1 MADHQL
7 GEEWRHALAGLEP
20 LELPSDR
27 RPSEDGP
34 GPADRVAFD
43 VPARTADALAAL
55 ARDRGVEL
63 PAVLLTVFHTLLAR
77 HAGRDDV
84 PVAVPADGA
93 RDAGA
98 ASVVRGASGDP
109 AFTDALAWV
118 ARGMADAARRGPA
131 PLGALADAAGGAA
144 PTVAWFA
151 WRTADGE
158 AAVFPPDAH
167 LTLELVAD
175 GGGLS
180 GALGYRTD
188 LFERATAER
197 MAGHLTTLAR
207 AAADGPGE
215 RLSTLEMLT
224 AEELRRILTEWNGPR
239 SAFPDTATVHRLV
252 ADRAALQPDAVALE
266 YGGQRLTYRELE
278 ERAEGLARYL
288 AERGVGPGALVAVCL
303 DHGPDLVC
311 ALLGVLK
318 SGAAYVPL
326 DPAYPAERLRYMVE
340 DSAAPVVVTQ
350 SAHAGLFTPGTALLL
365 ADREWPAGPGAAPV
379 AAAGPDDVAYVIY
392 TSGSTGRPK
401 GVRVGHR
408 GIVNYLHWCDRNYPP
423 APGARIGSL
432 LCSSAAFDLTVT
444 ALFLPLVQGLC
455 LVVPRPEPGRGVF
468 DAAVDIVATG
478 VPISFMKATPSHLE
492 LLTARLEQDGVR
504 HGIATVVAG
513 GEDLT
518 PALAHRVLALGAGD
532 TAIVNEYGPT
542 EATVGNVV
550 SRTESVDPAADHV
563 PMGRAIDNTEVYVV
577 GTHGEVQPV
586 GVPGELLIG
595 GVNVALGYLGRPEL
609 TESRFVPHPF
619 SADPGAR
626 VYRTGDLVKWL
637 PDGRLVYLGRMDD
650 QVKLRGHRVELGEI
664 ENALLSRPDVAA
676 ATVVVREDVPGD
688 RRLVAYLVPAG
699 GTGVPVAAVRT
710 ALARELPAHMV
721 PARYVVLER
730 LPLTPNGKVDRRA
743 LPAPEGHRPDLSA
756 AFTAPRTPTE
766 RAVAGIWAELLGVD
780 AVGADDDF
788 LELGGHSLL
797 AARVASRLRRDLGVD
812 VPHRMLFDA
821 PTPALLAAAVD
832 GLEPGTCAGIPRADR
847 SADALPLS
855 FAQQRLWFLD
865 QLAPGRAEYTIPVGL
880 RVEGGFAPEAFGAAL
895 TALTARHEILRTRFV
910 ADATGRPFQVVD
922 PVREVTVDVHDARRL
937 GAGAAREMLRE
948 AAGRPFDLATG
959 PLLRAV
965 AVRVADERWLLLLAV
980 HHIVSDGWSEGILAR
995 ELGELY
1001 GAAVDGRPD
1010 TLAPLG
1016 LQYADFASWQRE
1028 TLDGR
1033 ALAGQ
1038 SAYWRE
1044 RLAGARPLEL
1054 PTDHRRPA
1062 ERSGRGGTVSFSVP
1076 ADLAGAVRRLA
1087 AGQGASLFMSLLAVF
1102 QLLMA
1107 KYSGQED
1114 VAVGSPIAGRNRA
1127 ETEELIGF
1135 FVNTLVMRTDL
1146 SGDPAFTELLARV
1159 KDTALGAYDHQDLPF
1174 ERLVEEL
1181 APDRDLSRTPLFQA
1195 MFVLQNTP
1203 DGRAWRLPGAAVE
1216 PFAVRAEE
1224 AKFDL
1229 TLFLTERPDG
1239 SLDGDLVYALDLFAP
1254 DTAERLAGHF
1264 TTLLRAAVAGPER
1277 RLSELEVLTGAER
1290 RRVLTEWSGTAAAAD
1305 TGRGAE
1311 AVVQG
1316 ADGVQDVVEGVA
1328 ATESGAGA
1336 ETGTTVH
1343 RLVEECAALRPD
1355 TTAVLSADGELTY
1368 RELNAR
1374 ANRLA
1379 RHLRS
1384 RGAGPGA
1391 AVAVCLERGPEQITA
1406 LLAVLKSGA
1415 AYVPLD
1421 PEHPADRLAYMVA
1434 DARAALVVTDSAR
1447 AARLP
1452 GQPGRF
1458 LTDRDWP
1465 SLADLPAHDPEPAAA
1480 PGDLAYVIYTSGS
1493 TGRPKGVEIEHRSLA
1508 GLVRWTADTFGAAPG
1523 RRVALLAGV
1532 GFDAAAW
1539 ELWPALATGATV
1551 CVPDETVRLTPALLQ
1566 RWLTERRVTGTFV
1579 STPMLEALAALDWS
1593 EPTSLEYVLTGGDA
1607 LRLPAG
1613 LRLPF
1618 RVVNNY
1624 GPTES
1629 TVVTTSAEVVP
1640 GTAVPPIGRPVR
1652 GTFVYVVDRYGRPV
1666 PTGVPGELLV
1676 GGAGLARG
1684 YRGQPGQTAERFVTA
1699 DVDGTPRRVYR
1710 TGDRVRWLA
1719 DGQLEFLGRLDDQ
1732 VKLRGHRIEPGEIEA
1747 VLLAGPDVAA
1757 ATVVVREDTPGDRR
1771 LVAYVVPAAGGTLR
1785 GEVLRGRLRRELPDF
1800 MVPSAFVVLERLP
1813 LTPNGKVDRRALPA
1827 PEPRATTAGGPAP
1840 RTPVERAIAAAWS
1853 EVLGTE
1859 VTGVDAN
1866 FFELGGHSLLATQ
1879 VTSRLRDALGVEVP
1893 VRDLFAA
1900 PTVAGLAAAVAELAA
1915 DGTPGA
1921 ERIAPADRT
1930 DGPLPLS
1937 FAQQRLWFLDQLEPG
1952 RAEYAVPFA
1961 LRVSGALDTG
1971 ALDAALTRML
1981 ARHEI
1986 LRTRFVADDNG
1997 EPAQLVD
2004 PPTPV
2009 HTTVDDLRHIADA
2022 EERREQAEQLART
2035 ETARPFDLAAG
2046 PLLRA
2051 HLVRLTDE
2059 EAHLLLT
2066 VHHIA
2071 CDGWSEPI
2079 MARELREGYRAA
2091 TTGVSPEDAELP
2103 VQYADFAVWQRQRL
2117 TGDVLEEQLAYW
2129 RERLAGVEPLELPTD
2144 HRRPAGRPGG
2154 GGTVTFQVGG
2164 AVAAGLRKT
2173 ARSGG
2178 ASLYMVLLAVFQ
2190 VLLAKYGRQDDVT
2203 VGSPVAGRNRAE
2215 TEELIGFFVNTLVL
2229 RTDLSGDPRFE
2240 ELLARVKD
2248 TALGA
2253 YDHQDLPFERL
2264 VEELAP
2270 DRDPSRN
2277 PLFQTMFV
2285 LQNTPD
2291 EHGWSLPG
2299 LDVEP
2304 FTVTLPDAKF
2314 DLTLMMSEDADGG
2327 LRGALEYRTDL
2338 FERDTVARL
2347 AGHLGTLLETVAR
2360 EPGARLSELCLL
2372 TAEERR
2378 RIVAEWNDTAAA
2390 FPDTATLHG
2399 LFEERAAR
2407 QPDTVAVEGPEGT
2420 LTYGELNARANRIA
2434 HHLRTRYGV
2443 RPDMPVAV
2451 CLERGPDLVTA
2462 ELAVLKAGAPYV
2474 PLDPDYPPERL
2485 AYMVRDTATPVVL
2498 TGSAHTGRLPS
2509 DVPLLL
2515 LDEDTETLAGEPDTD
2530 PRPVAAPHHLAY
2542 LIYTSGSTGRP
2553 KGVQVEHRSVVSLV
2567 HWTARTYGLEP
2578 GQRIALLA
2586 GIGFDAAAWE
2596 LWLGLTR
2603 GATCCVTTETV
2614 RLTPHLLR
2622 DWLCEQHVHAT
2633 FLSTPMLEALVALPW
2648 APDSTLDY
2656 VLTGGDRLRMPPQ
2669 ARLPFRV
2676 VNNYGP
2682 TETTVIVTST
2692 VVEPGDAVPPIGRP
2706 IPNSLAFVVDQ
2717 HGRPVPVGVPGELL
2731 VGGVPVA
2738 RGYRGRPELTE
2749 ERFTAYEAEGI
2760 STRVY
2765 RTGDLVRWRADGQL
2779 EFLRRI
2785 DNQVKIR
2792 GNRIELG
2799 EIEATLLT
2807 GPGIGEVSVVVRE
2820 DTPGDKR
2827 LVAYLVAAAGADIP
2841 STAELHAHLGRFLPD
2856 YMIPAAFVT
2865 LERLPLTANGKVDRA
2880 ALPVPDHQ
2888 RPDLGTEYT
2897 APRNA
2902 VERTVTAVWQELLG
2916 IERVGV
2922 HDNFFQLG
2930 GHSLLATQVASRLRK
2945 ALRVDVPVRAVFDSP
2960 TPAQLAQGIADL
2972 MMAAITAHFAPA
2984 G

>member
-7 GEEWRHALAGLEP
+7 GEWRHESAGPEP

-27 RPSEDGP
+27 RPSDDGP
-34 GPADRVAFD
+34 GPADRVLFD
-43 VPARTADALAAL
+43 VPARTTDALAAS
-55 ARDRGVEL
+55 AGAGGAEL
-63 PAVLLTVFHTLLAR
+63 PAVVLTVFHTLLGR
-77 HAGRDDV
+77 YAGRGDV
-84 PVAVPADGA
+84 PVAVPADGPDTA
-93 RDAGA
+93 I
-98 ASVVRGASGDP
+98 VVRGPDGDP
-109 AFTDALAWV
+109 VFTEAVAQV
-118 ARGMADAARRGPA
+118 ARRMADAAGREAA
-131 PLGALADAAGGAA
+131 PLAPPADA
-144 PTVAWFA
+144 VAWFA
-151 WRTADGE
+151 WRTAARE
-158 AAVFPPDAH
+158 AAVFPPEAH
-167 LTLELVAD
+167 ITLEVVAD
-175 GGGLS
+175 GGGLR
-180 GALGYRTD
+180 GILGYRTD

-197 MAGHLTTLAR
+197 MAGHLATLAR
-207 AAADGPGE
+207 SAAGTPGQP
-215 RLSTLEMLT
+215 LSALEMLT
-224 AEELRRILTEWNGPR
+224 EPERHRILTEWNGPR

-252 ADRAALQPDAVALE
+252 EERAARRPDAVALE
-266 YGGQRLTYRELE
+266 HGESRLTYRELD

-350 SAHAGLFTPGTALLL
+350 SAHAGLFAPGTALLL
-365 ADREWPAGPGAAPV
+365 ADREWPSGPGAAPAV
-379 AAAGPDDVAYVIY
+379 PAGPDDVAYVIY

-408 GIVNYLHWCDRNYPP
+408 GVVNYLHWCDRNYPP

-455 LVVPRPEPGRGVF
+455 LVVPQPEPGRTVF
-468 DAAVDIVATG
+468 DAAVDIVASG
-478 VPISFMKATPSHLE
+478 VPISFLKATPSHLE
-492 LLTARLEQDGVR
+492 LLTARLEQDGAR

-518 PALAHRVLALGAGD
+518 PALAHRVLTAGSGD

-550 SRTESVDPAADHV
+550 SRTVSVEPTADHV

-577 GTHGEVQPV
+577 GAHGQVQPV

-609 TESRFVPHPF
+609 TERRFVPHPF

-664 ENALLSRPDVAA
+664 ENALLSRPGVAA

-688 RRLVAYLVPAG
+688 KRLVAYVVPAG
-699 GTGVPVAAVRT
+699 GADAGVAELRA

-721 PARYVVLER
+721 PVRYVVLER

-743 LPAPEGHRPDLSA
+743 LPAPESNRPDVSA

-766 RAVAGIWAELLGVD
+766 RAVAGIWAEVLGVD

-797 AARVASRLRRDLGVD
+797 AAQVTSRLRRDLGVD
-812 VPHRMLFDA
+812 VPHRALFDA

-832 GLEPGTCAGIPRADR
+832 TLAPGTTSAAIPRADR
-847 SADALPLS
+847 SGPLPLS
-855 FAQQRLWFLD
+855 FAQQRLWFLH
-865 QLAPGRAEYTIPVGL
+865 QLAPDRAEYTIPVGL
-880 RVEGGFAPEAFGAAL
+880 RVEGDFAPDAFGTAL
-895 TALTARHEILRTRFV
+895 TALTARHEILRTRFL
-910 ADATGRPFQVVD
+910 ADTTGRPFQVVD
-922 PVREVTVDVHDARRL
+922 AVREVPVDVHDARHL
-937 GAGAAREMLRE
+937 GAGAAREILHE
-948 AAGRPFDLATG
+948 AAERPFDLAAG

-965 AVRVADERWLLLLAV
+965 AVRVADAEWLLLLAV

-1001 GAAVDGRPD
+1001 GAAVDGRPAG
-1010 TLAPLG
+1010 LIPLG

-1028 TLDGR
+1028 TLDGP
-1033 ALAGQ
+1033 ALAEQ

-1044 RLAGARPLEL
+1044 RLDGVRPLEL
-1054 PTDHRRPA
+1054 PSDHRRPA

-1076 ADLAGAVRRLA
+1076 ADVAGAARRLA
-1087 AGQGASLFMSLLAVF
+1087 AGRGTTLFMSLLAVF

-1107 KYSGQED
+1107 KYSGQD
-1114 VAVGSPIAGRNRA
+1114 DIAVGTPVAGRNRA
-1127 ETEELIGF
+1127 ESEDLIGF

-1181 APDRDLSRTPLFQA
+1181 APDRDLSRNPLFQT

-1203 DGRAWRLPGAAVE
+1203 DGHAWRLPGTVVE
-1216 PFAVRAEE
+1216 PVAVRAEE

-1239 SLDGDLVYALDLFAP
+1239 SLDGDLVFALDLFAP

-1264 TTLLRAAVAGPER
+1264 TTLLRAAVTGPQR
-1277 RLSELEVLTGAER
+1277 PLSELEVLAGAER
-1290 RRVLTEWSGTAAAAD
+1290 RRVLADWSGARATADTAA
-1305 TGRGAE
+1305 E
-1311 AVVQG
+1311 A
-1316 ADGVQDVVEGVA
+1316 
-1328 ATESGAGA
+1328 GAGA
-1336 ETGTTVH
+1336 TVH
-1343 RLVEECAALRPD
+1343 RLVEECAARRPD
-1355 TTAVLSADGELTY
+1355 STAVLSADGELTY

-1384 RGAGPGA
+1384 RGAGPGT

-1421 PEHPADRLAYMVA
+1421 PEHPAGRLAFMVA
-1434 DARAALVVTDSAR
+1434 DARAALVVTDAAG

-1452 GQPGRF
+1452 EEPGRF

-1465 SLADLPAHDPEPAAA
+1465 SLADLPAHDPDPAAGPA
-1480 PGDLAYVIYTSGS
+1480 DLAYVIYTSGS

-1508 GLVRWTADTFGAAPG
+1508 GLVRWTAGTFGADPG

-1551 CVPDETVRLTPALLQ
+1551 CVPDDTVRLTPALLQ
-1566 RWLTERRVTGTFV
+1566 RWLTDRRITGTFV
-1579 STPMLEALAALDWS
+1579 STPVLEALAALDWS

-1607 LRLPAG
+1607 LRLPTG
-1613 LRLPF
+1613 WRLPF

-1640 GTAVPPIGRPVR
+1640 GTAVPPIGRPVP
-1652 GTFVYVVDRYGRPV
+1652 GTIVYVVDRHGRPV

-1676 GGAGLARG
+1676 GGTGLARG
-1684 YRGQPGQTAERFVTA
+1684 YRGQPGRTAERFVTVH
-1699 DVDGTPRRVYR
+1699 VDGAPRRVYR

-1747 VLLAGPDVAA
+1747 VLLAGPDVTA

-1771 LVAYVVPAAGGTLR
+1771 LVAYVVPAPDAAVRGETLR
-1785 GEVLRGRLRRELPDF
+1785 ARLRRELPAS
-1800 MVPSAFVVLERLP
+1800 MVPSVFVALEGLP

-1827 PEPRATTAGGPAP
+1827 PEPRASEAGGPAP
-1840 RTPVERAIAAAWS
+1840 RTPAERAVAAAWS
-1853 EVLGTE
+1853 QVLGTE
-1859 VTGVDAN
+1859 VTGVDDN

-1900 PTVAGLAAAVAELAA
+1900 PTVAGLAAAVEAL
-1915 DGTPGA
+1915 GTGGTAGA
-1921 ERIAPADRT
+1921 ERIVPGDRT
-1930 DGPLPLS
+1930 GGPLPLS
-1937 FAQQRLWFLDQLEPG
+1937 FAQRRLWFLDQLEPG

-1961 LRVSGALDTG
+1961 LRVSGALDTE

-1981 ARHEI
+1981 ARHEV
-1986 LRTRFVADDNG
+1986 LRTRFVADEDG
-1997 EPAQLVD
+1997 EPAQVVD
-2004 PPTPV
+2004 PPAPV
-2009 HTTVDDLRHIADA
+2009 RTAVHDLRHLTDA
-2022 EERREQAEQLART
+2022 EERQQAARSFART
-2035 ETARPFDLAAG
+2035 EAARPFDLATG

-2051 HLVRLTDE
+2051 HLVRLADD

-2071 CDGWSEPI
+2071 CDGWSEPL

-2091 TTGVSPEDAELP
+2091 TTGTPADDNELP
-2103 VQYADFAVWQRQRL
+2103 VQYADFSVWQRGRL
-2117 TGDVLEEQLAYW
+2117 SGEVLDEQLAYW
-2129 RERLAGVEPLELPTD
+2129 RERLSGVEPLELPAD
-2144 HRRPAGRPGG
+2144 HRRPAGRIGG
-2154 GGTVTFQVGG
+2154 GDTVTFEVGA
-2164 AVAAGLRKT
+2164 AVAAGLRKA
-2173 ARSGG
+2173 ARSGS
-2178 ASLYMVLLAVFQ
+2178 ASLYMVLLGAFQ
-2190 VLLAKYGRQDDVT
+2190 VLLSKYGRQDDVT

-2215 TEELIGFFVNTLVL
+2215 TEDLIGFFVNTLVM
-2229 RTDLSGDPRFE
+2229 RTDLSGDPAFT
-2240 ELLARVKD
+2240 ELLDRVKD

-2277 PLFQTMFV
+2277 PLFETLFV

-2291 EHGWSLPG
+2291 GGGWSLPG
-2299 LDVEP
+2299 LAVEP
-2304 FTVTLPDAKF
+2304 FSVTLPDAKF

-2327 LRGALEYRTDL
+2327 LRGVLEYRTDL

-2347 AGHLGTLLETVAR
+2347 AGHLGTVLETVAR
-2360 EPGARLSELCLL
+2360 EPEVRLSQLCLL
-2372 TAEERR
+2372 TEEELRR
-2378 RIVAEWNDTAAA
+2378 TVVEWNGAASA

-2407 QPDTVAVEGPEGT
+2407 QPDTVAVESPEGA

-2434 HHLRTRYGV
+2434 HHLRARYRV

-2451 CLERGPDLVTA
+2451 CLERGIDLVTA
-2462 ELAVLKAGAPYV
+2462 QLGILKAGAAYV
-2474 PLDPDYPPERL
+2474 PLDPDYPTERL
-2485 AYMVRDTATPVVL
+2485 SYMVRDSATPVVL
-2498 TGSAHTGRLPS
+2498 TDSAHAGRLPA
-2509 DVPLLL
+2509 DVPLLR
-2515 LDEDTETLAGEPDTD
+2515 LDDDAATLASEPDTD
-2530 PRPVAAPHHLAY
+2530 PRPAAASHHLAY
-2542 LIYTSGSTGRP
+2542 LIYTSGSTGHP
-2553 KGVQVEHRSVVSLV
+2553 KGVQVEHRSVINLV
-2567 HWTARTYGLEP
+2567 HWTVGRYGLEP
-2578 GQRIALLA
+2578 GQRIALMA
-2586 GIGFDAAAWE
+2586 GIGFDPAAWE

-2622 DWLCEQHVHAT
+2622 DWLCEQRVHTT
-2633 FLSTPMLEALVALPW
+2633 FLSTPMLEALVAVEWP
-2648 APDSTLDY
+2648 AESPLDY
-2656 VLTGGDRLRMPPQ
+2656 VLTGGDRLRMPPR

-2676 VNNYGP
+2676 INNYGP
-2682 TETTVIVTST
+2682 TETTIIVTST
-2692 VVEPGDAVPPIGRP
+2692 VVEPGDVVPPIGRP
-2706 IPNSLAFVVDQ
+2706 IGNVPVFVVDQ
-2717 HGRPVPVGVPGELL
+2717 HGRPLPVGVPGELL
-2731 VGGVPVA
+2731 VGGEAVA
-2738 RGYRGRPELTE
+2738 RGYLGRPDLTE
-2749 ERFTAYEAEGI
+2749 EKFVAYEAAGVR
-2760 STRVY
+2760 TRVY
-2765 RTGDLVRWRADGQL
+2765 RTGDLVRWRADGEL

-2807 GPGIGEVSVVVRE
+2807 HPGIGEVSVAVRE

-2827 LVAYLVAAAGADIP
+2827 LVAYLVPTGADAP

-2865 LERLPLTANGKVDRA
+2865 LDRIPLTANGKVDRA

-2888 RPDLGTEYT
+2888 RPDLGTRYT

-2902 VERTVTAVWQELLG
+2902 VERTVTDVWQELLG

-2922 HDNFFQLG
+2922 DDNFFQLG

-2945 ALRVDVPVRAVFDSP
+2945 ALRVDVPVRAVFDCP
-2960 TPAQLAQGIADL
+2960 TPAGLAQCIADL
-2972 MMAAITAHFAPA
+2972 MMAAITAQFAPA

>member
-1 MADHQL
+1 MADHQV
-7 GEEWRHALAGLEP
+7 EEWRHALAGLEP

-27 RPSEDGP
+27 RPSDDGP
-34 GPADRVAFD
+34 GRADGVPFD

-55 ARDRGVEL
+55 ARDRGAEL

-77 HAGRDDV
+77 HAGRGDV
-84 PVAVPADGA
+84 PVALPADGG

-98 ASVVRGASGDP
+98 ATVVRGPAGDP
-109 AFTDALAWV
+109 AFGEALALV
-118 ARGMADAARRGPA
+118 ARGLADAAGRGPV
-131 PLGALADAAGGAA
+131 PLAALADAAGGGPAA
-144 PTVAWFA
+144 VAWFA
-151 WRTADGE
+151 WRAAGRE

-167 LTLELVAD
+167 VTLEVVVD

-180 GALGYRTD
+180 GVLGYRTD

-197 MAGHLTTLAR
+197 MAGHFVTLAGSV
-207 AAADGPGE
+207 ADAPGVP
-215 RLSTLEMLT
+215 LSALEMLT
-224 AEELRRILTEWNGPR
+224 EPERHRVLTEWNGPR

-252 ADRAALQPDAVALE
+252 AERAALQPDAVALE
-266 YGGQRLTYRELE
+266 YGDQRLTYRELE
-278 ERAEGLARYL
+278 TRAEGLARYL

-326 DPAYPAERLRYMVE
+326 DPAYPAERLRYMVG

-350 SAHAGLFTPGTALLL
+350 SAHAGLFAPGTALLL
-365 ADREWPAGPGAAPV
+365 ADREWPAGTGAAP

-408 GIVNYLHWCDRNYPP
+408 GVVNYLHWCDRNYPP

-468 DAAVDIVATG
+468 DAAVDIVASG
-478 VPISFMKATPSHLE
+478 VPVSFLKATPSHLE

-518 PALAHRVLALGAGD
+518 PALAHRVLELGTGD

-550 SRTESVDPAADHV
+550 SRSVSVDPAADHV

-577 GTHGEVQPV
+577 GAHGEVQPV

-595 GVNVALGYLGRPEL
+595 GVNVALGYLGRPDL
-609 TESRFVPHPF
+609 TARRFVPHPF
-619 SADPGAR
+619 SDDPEAR

-664 ENALLSRPDVAA
+664 ENALLSRPEVAA

-688 RRLVAYLVPAG
+688 KRLVAYLVPAG
-699 GTGVPVAAVRT
+699 GAAVAVAGLRA
-710 ALARELPAHMV
+710 ALARDLPAHMV

-743 LPAPEGHRPDLSA
+743 LPAPEGHRPDVSA
-756 AFTAPRTPTE
+756 AFTAPVTPTE
-766 RAVAGIWAELLGVD
+766 RVVAGVWAELLGVD

-788 LELGGHSLL
+788 FELGGHSLL

-812 VPHRMLFDA
+812 VPHRTLFDA

-832 GLEPGTCAGIPRADR
+832 ALGPGSFAAIPRADR
-847 SADALPLS
+847 SAGALPLS

-865 QLAPGRAEYTIPVGL
+865 QLAPGRAEYAIPVGL
-880 RVEGGFAPEAFGAAL
+880 RVEGDFAPEAFGAAL
-895 TALTARHEILRTRFV
+895 TALAARHEILRTRFV
-910 ADATGRPFQVVD
+910 ADGTGRPFQVVD
-922 PVREVTVDVHDARRL
+922 AAREVAVDVHDARHL
-937 GAGAAREMLRE
+937 GADAAREILRE
-948 AAGRPFDLATG
+948 AAGRPFDLAAG

-965 AVRVADERWLLLLAV
+965 AVRVADAEWLLLLAV

-1001 GAAVDGRPD
+1001 GAAVAGRPD
-1010 TLAPLG
+1010 ALAPLG

-1028 TLDGR
+1028 ALDGP

-1044 RLAGARPLEL
+1044 RLAGVRPLEL
-1054 PTDHRRPA
+1054 PADHRRPA

-1076 ADLAGAVRRLA
+1076 ADVAGAARRLA

-1114 VAVGSPIAGRNRA
+1114 IAVGSPIAGRNRA

-1135 FVNTLVMRTDL
+1135 FVNTLVLRTDL
-1146 SGDPAFTELLARV
+1146 SGDPAFTELLHRV

-1181 APDRDLSRTPLFQA
+1181 APDRDLSRTPLFQT

-1203 DGRAWRLPGAAVE
+1203 DGHAWRLPGAVVE

-1239 SLDGDLVYALDLFAP
+1239 SLDGDLVFALDLFTP

-1277 RLSELEVLTGAER
+1277 RLSELEVLSGAER
-1290 RRVLTEWSGTAAAAD
+1290 RRVLTEWSGTASVAV
-1305 TGRGAE
+1305 TGAE
-1311 AVVQG
+1311 AG
-1316 ADGVQDVVEGVA
+1316 TEADSGTG
-1328 ATESGAGA
+1328 TEAGSGAG
-1336 ETGTTVH
+1336 TGAGVTVH

-1355 TTAVLSADGELTY
+1355 TAAVLWTGGELTY

-1379 RHLRS
+1379 RHLRT

-1421 PEHPADRLAYMVA
+1421 PEHPADRLAYLVA

-1447 AARLP
+1447 AALLP
-1452 GQPGRF
+1452 GEPGRF

-1480 PGDLAYVIYTSGS
+1480 AGDLAYVIYTSGS
-1493 TGRPKGVEIEHRSLA
+1493 SGRPKGVEIEHRSLA

-1551 CVPDETVRLTPALLQ
+1551 CVPEDTVRLTPALLQ
-1566 RWLTERRVTGTFV
+1566 RWLAERRVTGTFV
-1579 STPMLEALAALDWS
+1579 STPLLEALAALDWS

-1640 GTAVPPIGRPVR
+1640 GTAVPPIGRPVP
-1652 GTFVYVVDRYGRPV
+1652 GTFVYVVDRHGRPV

-1684 YRGQPGQTAERFVTA
+1684 YRGLPDQTAQRFVTA

-1747 VLLAGPDVAA
+1747 VLLAGPEVAA
-1757 ATVVVREDTPGDRR
+1757 TTVVVREDVPGDKR
-1771 LVAYVVPAAGGTLR
+1771 LVAYVVPAADGTVR
-1785 GEVLRGRLRRELPDF
+1785 GEALRGRLRRELPDF
-1800 MVPSAFVVLERLP
+1800 MVPSAFVTLERLP

-1827 PEPRATTAGGPAP
+1827 PEPRASGAGGPAP
-1840 RTPVERAIAAAWS
+1840 RTPVERAVAAAWS
-1853 EVLGTE
+1853 QVLGTE
-1859 VTGVDAN
+1859 VTGVDDN

-1879 VTSRLRDALGVEVP
+1879 VTSRLREALGVEVP

-1900 PTVAGLAAAVAELAA
+1900 PTVAGLAAAVAERAA
-1915 DGTPGA
+1915 DGAAGA
-1921 ERIAPADRT
+1921 ERIVPADRT
-1930 DGPLPLS
+1930 GGPLPLS

-1961 LRVSGALDTG
+1961 LRVRGALDTG
-1971 ALDAALTRML
+1971 ALDAALTWML
-1981 ARHEI
+1981 ARHEV
-1986 LRTRFVADDNG
+1986 LRTRFVADEDG
-1997 EPAQLVD
+1997 EPAQVVD
-2004 PPTPV
+2004 PPAPV
-2009 HTTVDDLRHIADA
+2009 RAAVHDLRHLADPG
-2022 EERREQAEQLART
+2022 ERQEAARRFAREAV
-2035 ETARPFDLAAG
+2035 ARPFDLASG

-2051 HLVRLTDE
+2051 HLVRLADE

-2071 CDGWSEPI
+2071 CDGWSEPV

-2091 TTGVSPEDAELP
+2091 TTGTPPEVAELP
-2103 VQYADFAVWQRQRL
+2103 VQYADFSVWQRRRL
-2117 TGDVLEEQLAYW
+2117 TGDVLEGQLAYW

-2154 GGTVTFQVGG
+2154 GDTVTFEVGA
-2164 AVAAGLRKT
+2164 AVTAGLRKA
-2173 ARSGG
+2173 ARDGG
-2178 ASLYMVLLAVFQ
+2178 ASLYMVLLAAFQ

-2229 RTDLSGDPRFE
+2229 RTDLSGDPAFT

-2291 EHGWSLPG
+2291 GHGWSLPG

-2304 FTVTLPDAKF
+2304 FAVTLPDAKF
-2314 DLTLMMSEDADGG
+2314 DLTLVMSEEADGG

-2347 AGHLGTLLETVAR
+2347 AGHLGTLLETVAG
-2360 EPGARLSELCLL
+2360 EPTTRLSGLCLL
-2372 TAEERR
+2372 TPGERR
-2378 RIVAEWNDTAAA
+2378 RTVVEWSGTTAA

-2407 QPDTVAVEGPEGT
+2407 QPDTVAVEGPQGA

-2443 RPDMPVAV
+2443 RPDMPVTV

-2462 ELAVLKAGAPYV
+2462 VLGVLKAGAPYV
-2474 PLDPDYPPERL
+2474 PLDPDYPAERL

-2509 DVPLLL
+2509 DVPLLR
-2515 LDEDTETLAGEPDTD
+2515 LDEDTATLAGEPDTD
-2530 PRPVAAPHHLAY
+2530 PPPVAASHHLAY

-2553 KGVQVEHRSVVSLV
+2553 KGVQVEHRSLVNLV
-2567 HWTARTYGLEP
+2567 HWTAREYGLEP

-2614 RLTPHLLR
+2614 RLTPPLLR
-2622 DWLCEQHVHAT
+2622 DWLCEQRVHAT
-2633 FLSTPMLEALVALPW
+2633 FLSTPMLEALVALEW
-2648 APDSTLDY
+2648 AEDSTLDY
-2656 VLTGGDRLRMPPQ
+2656 VLTGGDRLRMPPR

-2692 VVEPGDAVPPIGRP
+2692 VVEPGDVVPPIGRP
-2706 IPNSLAFVVDQ
+2706 VPNAPAFVVDQ

-2731 VGGVPVA
+2731 IGGVAVA
-2738 RGYRGRPELTE
+2738 RGYRGRPDLTE
-2749 ERFTAYEAEGI
+2749 EKFVAYEAEGVR
-2760 STRVY
+2760 TRVY
-2765 RTGDLVRWRADGQL
+2765 RTGDLVRWRPDGQL

-2807 GPGIGEVSVVVRE
+2807 HPGIGEVSVIVRE

-2827 LVAYLVAAAGADIP
+2827 LVAYLVATGTEAP
-2841 STAELHAHLGRFLPD
+2841 STAELHTHLGRFLPD

-2902 VERTVTAVWQELLG
+2902 VERTVATVWQELLG

-2972 MMAAITAHFAPA
+2972 MMAAITAQFAPA

>member
-7 GEEWRHALAGLEP
+7 GEWRHESAGLEP
-20 LELPSDR
+20 LELPWDR
-27 RPSEDGP
+27 RPSDDGP
-34 GPADRVAFD
+34 GPADRVPFD

-55 ARDRGVEL
+55 ARDAGVEL
-63 PAVLLTVFHTLLAR
+63 PAVLLTVFHTLLGR
-77 HAGRDDV
+77 YAGRGDV
-84 PVAVPADGA
+84 PVAVPADVPGTA
-93 RDAGA
+93 V
-98 ASVVRGASGDP
+98 VVRGAAGDP
-109 AFTDALAWV
+109 VFTEAVAQV
-118 ARGMADAARRGPA
+118 ARGMADATGRAPVPRAVPA
-131 PLGALADAAGGAA
+131 GA
-144 PTVAWFA
+144 VAWFA
-151 WRTADGE
+151 SRTAVRE
-158 AAVFPPDAH
+158 AAVFPPDAPV
-167 LTLELVAD
+167 TLEVVAD

-180 GALGYRTD
+180 GVLGYRTD

-197 MAGHLTTLAR
+197 MAGHLATLAGS
-207 AAADGPGE
+207 AGDTPG
-215 RLSTLEMLT
+215 RPLSALEMLT
-224 AEELRRILTEWNGPR
+224 RPERDRILDEWNGPR
-239 SAFPDTATVHRLV
+239 SAFPDTTVHRLV
-252 ADRAALQPDAVALE
+252 EERTARQPDAVALE
-266 YGGQRLTYRELE
+266 HGGRRMTYRELD

-288 AERGVGPGALVAVCL
+288 AGRGVGPGTLVAVCL

-350 SAHAGLFTPGTALLL
+350 SAHAGLFTPGAALLL
-365 ADREWPAGPGAAPV
+365 ADREWPAGTGTAPAV
-379 AAAGPDDVAYVIY
+379 AAGPDDVAYVIY

-408 GIVNYLHWCDRNYPP
+408 GVVNYLHWCDRNYPP
-423 APGARIGSL
+423 APGARTGSL

-455 LVVPRPEPGRGVF
+455 LVVPRPEPGRTVF
-468 DAAVDIVATG
+468 DAAVDIVASG
-478 VPISFMKATPSHLE
+478 VPISFLKATPSHLE

-504 HGIATVVAG
+504 HRIATVVAG

-518 PALAHRVLALGAGD
+518 PALAHRVLELGTGD

-550 SRTESVDPAADHV
+550 SRTVSVDPAADHV

-577 GTHGEVQPV
+577 GAHGEVQPV

-609 TESRFVPHPF
+609 TERRFVPHPF

-688 RRLVAYLVPAG
+688 KRLVAYLVPAAG
-699 GTGVPVAAVRT
+699 ATPAAARLRAT
-710 ALARELPAHMV
+710 LARELPAHMV
-721 PARYVVLER
+721 PARYVLLER

-743 LPAPEGHRPDLSA
+743 LPAPEGHRPDVSA
-756 AFTAPRTPTE
+756 AFAAPRTPTE
-766 RAVAGIWAELLGVD
+766 RVVAAIWAELLGVD
-780 AVGADDDF
+780 AVGVDDDF
-788 LELGGHSLL
+788 FELGGHSLL

-812 VPHRMLFDA
+812 MPHRTVFDA
-821 PTPALLAAAVD
+821 PTPASLAAAVD
-832 GLEPGTCAGIPRADR
+832 ALGPGTSAAIPRADR
-847 SADALPLS
+847 SAGPLPLS

-880 RVEGGFAPEAFGAAL
+880 RVTGDFAPDAFGAAL
-895 TALTARHEILRTRFV
+895 TALTARHEILRTRFL
-910 ADATGRPFQVVD
+910 ADGTGRPYQVVD
-922 PVREVTVDVHDARRL
+922 AVREVPVDVHDARHL
-937 GAGAAREMLRE
+937 GDGAARELLRE
-948 AAGRPFDLATG
+948 AAGRPFDLAAG

-965 AVRVADERWLLLLAV
+965 AVRVADAEWLLLLAV

-1001 GAAVDGRPD
+1001 EAAVAGRPD
-1010 TLAPLG
+1010 ALAPLG
-1016 LQYADFASWQRE
+1016 LQYADFASWQRAA
-1028 TLDGR
+1028 LDGPV
-1033 ALAGQ
+1033 LEGQ

-1044 RLAGARPLEL
+1044 RLAGVQPLEL
-1054 PTDHRRPA
+1054 PADHRRPA
-1062 ERSGRGGTVSFSVP
+1062 ERSGRGGTVSFAVP
-1076 ADLAGAVRRLA
+1076 ADVAGAARRLA

-1114 VAVGSPIAGRNRA
+1114 ITVGSPVAGRSRA
-1127 ETEELIGF
+1127 ETEDLIGF
-1135 FVNTLVMRTDL
+1135 FVNTLVLRTDL
-1146 SGDPAFTELLARV
+1146 SGDPAFTELLDRV
-1159 KDTALGAYDHQDLPF
+1159 KETALGAYDHQDLPF

-1181 APDRDLSRTPLFQA
+1181 APDRDLSRHPLFQT

-1203 DGRAWRLPGAAVE
+1203 DGHAWRLPGTVVE

-1239 SLDGDLVYALDLFAP
+1239 SLHGELVFALDLFAP
-1254 DTAERLAGHF
+1254 DTAERLAEHF
-1264 TTLLRAAVAGPER
+1264 TTLLRAAVTGPER
-1277 RLSELEVLTGAER
+1277 RLSELEVLAGAER
-1290 RRVLTEWSGTAAAAD
+1290 RRVLAGWSGTEAAAH
-1305 TGRGAE
+1305 TGTE
-1311 AVVQG
+1311 A
-1316 ADGVQDVVEGVA
+1316 
-1328 ATESGAGA
+1328 GAGA
-1336 ETGTTVH
+1336 TVH

-1355 TTAVLSADGELTY
+1355 ATAVRSAGGDLTY
-1368 RELNAR
+1368 RDLNAR

-1384 RGAGPGA
+1384 HGAGPGA

-1421 PEHPADRLAYMVA
+1421 PEHPSDRLAYMVA
-1434 DARAALVVTDSAR
+1434 DARAELVVTDGAR

-1452 GQPGRF
+1452 EGPGRF

-1465 SLADLPAHDPEPAAA
+1465 SLAGLPAHDPEPAAT
-1480 PGDLAYVIYTSGS
+1480 PDDLAYVIYTSGS
-1493 TGRPKGVEIEHRSLA
+1493 TGRPKGVEIEHRSLVD
-1508 GLVRWTADTFGAAPG
+1508 LVRWTADTFGAAPG

-1532 GFDAAAW
+1532 GFDASAW

-1551 CVPDETVRLTPALLQ
+1551 CVPDDTVRLTPELLR
-1566 RWLTERRVTGTFV
+1566 RWLTEQRVTGTFV
-1579 STPMLEALAALDWS
+1579 STPVLEALAALDWS

-1629 TVVTTSAEVVP
+1629 TVVTTSTEVVP
-1640 GTAVPPIGRPVR
+1640 GTPVPPIGRPVP
-1652 GTFVYVVDRYGRPV
+1652 GTFVYVVDRHGRPV

-1676 GGAGLARG
+1676 GGTGLARG
-1684 YRGQPGQTAERFVTA
+1684 YRGQPEQTAQRFVTVH
-1699 DVDGTPRRVYR
+1699 VDGTPRRVYR

-1719 DGQLEFLGRLDDQ
+1719 DGQLEFLGRLDEQ

-1747 VLLAGPDVAA
+1747 VLLAGPDIAA

-1771 LVAYVVPAAGGTLR
+1771 LVAYVVPAAGGRVTS
-1785 GEVLRGRLRRELPDF
+1785 EALRGRLRRELPDF
-1800 MVPSAFVVLERLP
+1800 MVPSAFVALERLP

-1827 PEPRATTAGGPAP
+1827 PEPRASAAGGPAP

-1853 EVLGTE
+1853 QVLGTE
-1859 VTGVDAN
+1859 VTGVDDN

-1893 VRDLFAA
+1893 VRALFAA
-1900 PTVAGLAAAVAELAA
+1900 PTVAGLAAAVAEPAA
-1915 DGTPGA
+1915 DAAAGA
-1921 ERIAPADRT
+1921 GRIVPADRT
-1930 DGPLPLS
+1930 GGPLPLS

-1961 LRVSGALDTG
+1961 LRVDGPLDTA

-1981 ARHEI
+1981 ARHEV
-1986 LRTRFVADDNG
+1986 LRTRFVAGEDG
-1997 EPAQLVD
+1997 EPAQVVD
-2004 PPTPV
+2004 PPAPV
-2009 HTTVDDLRHIADA
+2009 RTDVHDLRHIADPG
-2022 EERREQAEQLART
+2022 ERQEAARRLARA
-2035 ETARPFDLAAG
+2035 EAARPFDLAAG

-2051 HLVRLTDE
+2051 HLVRLADE
-2059 EAHLLLT
+2059 EAQLLLT

-2071 CDGWSEPI
+2071 CDGWSEPL

-2091 TTGVSPEDAELP
+2091 ITGTPPEDTALP
-2103 VQYADFAVWQRQRL
+2103 VQYADFAVWQRRRL
-2117 TGDVLEEQLAYW
+2117 TGEVLEGQLAYW

-2144 HRRPAGRPGG
+2144 RRRPAGPPGG
-2154 GGTVTFQVGG
+2154 GDTVTFEVGA
-2164 AVAAGLRKT
+2164 AVAAGLRKA
-2173 ARSGG
+2173 ARNGS
-2178 ASLYMVLLAVFQ
+2178 ASLYMVLLAAFQ

-2215 TEELIGFFVNTLVL
+2215 TEDLIGFFVNTLVL
-2229 RTDLSGDPRFE
+2229 RTDLSGDPTFT
-2240 ELLARVKD
+2240 ELLDRVKE

-2291 EHGWSLPG
+2291 QHGWSLPG

-2327 LRGALEYRTDL
+2327 LRGTLEYRTDL

-2347 AGHLGTLLETVAR
+2347 AGHLGTVLETVAR
-2360 EPGARLSELCLL
+2360 EPAVRLSRLCLL

-2378 RIVAEWNDTAAA
+2378 RTVTEWNDTAGA

-2407 QPDTVAVEGPEGT
+2407 QPDTVAVEGPHGT

-2434 HHLRTRYGV
+2434 HHLRTRYAV

-2462 ELAVLKAGAPYV
+2462 VLGVLKAGAPYV
-2474 PLDPDYPPERL
+2474 PLDPDYPAERL

-2498 TGSAHTGRLPS
+2498 TGTAHTGRLPS

-2515 LDEDTETLAGEPDTD
+2515 LDEDTAALAGEPDTD
-2530 PRPVAAPHHLAY
+2530 PRPVTAPHHLAY

-2553 KGVQVEHRSVVSLV
+2553 KGVQVEHRSVVNLV
-2567 HWTARTYGLEP
+2567 HWTAREYGLEP
-2578 GQRIALLA
+2578 GERIALLA

-2622 DWLCEQHVHAT
+2622 DWLCEQRVHAT
-2633 FLSTPMLEALVALPW
+2633 FLSTPMLEALMAVEWPAE
-2648 APDSTLDY
+2648 STLRY
-2656 VLTGGDRLRMPPQ
+2656 VLTGGDRLRMPAR

-2682 TETTVIVTST
+2682 TETTIIVTST

-2706 IPNSLAFVVDQ
+2706 IPNVLAFVVDQ

-2738 RGYRGRPELTE
+2738 RGYRGRPDLTE
-2749 ERFTAYEAEGI
+2749 EKFTAYEAEGL

-2799 EIEATLLT
+2799 EIEATVLT
-2807 GPGIGEVSVVVRE
+2807 HPGVGEVSVVVRE

-2827 LVAYLVAAAGADIP
+2827 LVAYLVATGADAP

-2856 YMIPAAFVT
+2856 YMIPAAFVA
-2865 LERLPLTANGKVDRA
+2865 LDRLPLTANGKVDRA

-2960 TPAQLAQGIADL
+2960 TPAGLAQGIADL
-2972 MMAAITAHFAPA
+2972 MMAAITAQFAPA

>member
-7 GEEWRHALAGLEP
+7 GEWRHALAGIEP
-20 LELPSDR
+20 LELPLDH

-34 GPADRVAFD
+34 GPMDRVPFD

-63 PAVLLTVFHTLLAR
+63 SAVLLTVFHTLLAR
-77 HAGRDDV
+77 HAGRGDV
-84 PVAVPADGA
+84 PVAVVADGT
-93 RDAGA
+93 RDTGA
-98 ASVVRGASGDP
+98 ALDGTRESDADVAAVVCGASGDP
-109 AFTDALAWV
+109 AFTEAVAHV
-118 ARGMADAARRGPA
+118 ARGMADAAARGPVPSGTTGTA
-131 PLGALADAAGGAA
+131 
-144 PTVAWFA
+144 VAWFA
-151 WRTADGE
+151 WRTADRGPT
-158 AAVFPPDAH
+158 AFPPHAQI
-167 LTLELVAD
+167 TLDLVAD
-175 GGGLS
+175 DGRPRGV
-180 GALGYRTD
+180 LGYRTD
-188 LFERATAER
+188 LFARATAER
-197 MAGHLTTLAR
+197 MAGHLTTLAGS
-207 AAADGPGE
+207 AAEAPGKP
-215 RLSTLEMLT
+215 LSALDMLT
-224 AEELRRILTEWNGPR
+224 EPERHRILTEWNGQR
-239 SAFPDTATVHRLV
+239 SAFPDTATVHQLV
-252 ADRAALQPDAVALE
+252 ADRAVRRPDAVALE
-266 YGGQRLTYRELE
+266 HGGQRLTCRELD
-278 ERAEGLARYL
+278 ERAQGLAHHL
-288 AERGVGPGALVAVCL
+288 AERGIGPGTLVAVCL

-340 DSAAPVVVTQ
+340 DSAAPVVVTD
-350 SAHAGLFTPGTALLL
+350 SAHADLFAPDTALLR
-365 ADREWPAGPGAAPV
+365 ADREWPSGPGTAPL
-379 AAAGPDDVAYVIY
+379 AAAGPDDLAYVIY

-401 GVRVGHR
+401 GVRVAHR
-408 GIVNYLHWCDRNYPP
+408 GVVNYLHWCDRNYPP

-455 LVVPRPEPGRGVF
+455 LVVPEPGPGQSVF
-468 DAAVDIVATG
+468 DAAMDIVATG
-478 VPISFMKATPSHLE
+478 VPVSFLKATPSHLE
-492 LLTARLEQDGVR
+492 LLTARLEQDGAR

-518 PALAHRVLALGAGD
+518 PALAHRVLALGTGD

-550 SRTESVDPAADHV
+550 ARTTSVDPAADHV

-577 GTHGEVQPV
+577 GTHGEIQPV

-595 GVNVALGYLGRPEL
+595 GVNVALGYLGRPDL
-609 TESRFVPHPF
+609 TARRFVPHPF
-619 SADPGAR
+619 SDDPRAR
-626 VYRTGDLVKWL
+626 LYRTGDLVKWL

-664 ENALLSRPDVAA
+664 ENALLSRPALAA
-676 ATVVVREDVPGD
+676 ATVVVREDTPGD
-688 RRLVAYLVPAG
+688 KRLVAYLVPAG
-699 GTGVPVAAVRT
+699 GTPLAVAGLRA
-710 ALARELPAHMV
+710 ALARELPEHML

-743 LPAPEGHRPDLSA
+743 LPAPESHRPDLSA
-756 AFTAPRTPTE
+756 AFAAPRTPTQ
-766 RAVAGIWAELLGVD
+766 RAVAAVWAELLGID
-780 AVGADDDF
+780 EVGADDDF
-788 LELGGHSLL
+788 FELGGHSLL

-812 VPHRMLFDA
+812 VPYRTLFDA
-821 PTPALLAAAVD
+821 PTPALLATAVD
-832 GLEPGTCAGIPRADR
+832 ALEPDTRAAIPSADR
-847 SADALPLS
+847 TSVLPLS

-880 RVEGGFAPEAFGAAL
+880 RVRGEFAPDAFGAAL
-895 TALTARHEILRTRFV
+895 TALTTAHEILRTRFV

-922 PVREVTVDVHDARRL
+922 AVREVAVDVHDARHL
-937 GAGAAREMLRE
+937 GTDAAREMLRE
-948 AAGRPFDLATG
+948 AAGEPFDLAAG
-959 PLLRAV
+959 PLLRAT
-965 AVRVADERWLLLLAV
+965 AVQVADKEWLLLLTV

-1001 GAAVDGRPD
+1001 GAAVAGRPGAP
-1010 TLAPLG
+1010 APLG

-1028 TLDGR
+1028 VLDGP

-1044 RLAGARPLEL
+1044 RLAEARPLEL

-1062 ERSGRGGTVSFSVP
+1062 QRSGRGGTVSFSVP
-1076 ADLAGAVRRLA
+1076 ADVVAAARRLA

-1107 KYSGQED
+1107 KYSGQD
-1114 VAVGSPIAGRNRA
+1114 DIAVGSPVAGRNRA

-1135 FVNTLVMRTDL
+1135 FVNTLVLRTDL
-1146 SGDPAFTELLARV
+1146 SGDPAFTELLDRV
-1159 KDTALGAYDHQDLPF
+1159 KETALGAYDHQGLPF

-1181 APDRDLSRTPLFQA
+1181 APDRDLSRTPLFQT
-1195 MFVLQNTP
+1195 MFALQNTP
-1203 DGRAWRLPGAAVE
+1203 DGHAWRLPGTVVE
-1216 PFAVRAEE
+1216 PFPVREEE

-1229 TLFLTERPDG
+1229 SLILTERPDG
-1239 SLDGDLVYALDLFAP
+1239 SLGGDLVFALDLFAP

-1264 TTLLRAAVAGPER
+1264 ATLLRSAVAGPER

-1290 RRVLTEWSGTAAAAD
+1290 RRVLTEWSGTASAAAD
-1305 TGRGAE
+1305 GT
-1311 AVVQG
+1311 
-1316 ADGVQDVVEGVA
+1316 VA
-1328 ATESGAGA
+1328 GE
-1336 ETGTTVH
+1336 TVH

-1355 TTAVLSADGELTY
+1355 TTAVLAAGGGTTY
-1368 RELNAR
+1368 RELNTR

-1379 RHLRS
+1379 RHLRL

-1391 AVAVCLERGPEQITA
+1391 VVAVCLERGPEQITA

-1415 AYVPLD
+1415 AYLPLD
-1421 PEHPADRLAYMVA
+1421 PEHPADRLAHMIT
-1434 DARAALVVTDSAR
+1434 DARAGLVVTDGAR
-1447 AARLP
+1447 SARLP
-1452 GQPGRF
+1452 DGPGRF

-1465 SLADLPAHDPEPAAA
+1465 SLADLPAHDPEPSASPA
-1480 PGDLAYVIYTSGS
+1480 DLAYVIYTSGS
-1493 TGRPKGVEIEHRSLA
+1493 TGRPKGVEIEHHSLA

-1532 GFDAAAW
+1532 GFDASAW

-1566 RWLTERRVTGTFV
+1566 RWLNERRITGTFV
-1579 STPMLEALAALDWS
+1579 STPVLEALASLDWS
-1593 EPTSLEYVLTGGDA
+1593 EPTSLEHVLTGGDA

-1629 TVVTTSAEVVP
+1629 TVVTTSAEVVS
-1640 GTAVPPIGRPVR
+1640 GTAVPPIGRPVP
-1652 GTFVYVVDRYGRPV
+1652 GTFVYVVDRHGRPV
-1666 PTGVPGELLV
+1666 STGVPGELLV
-1676 GGAGLARG
+1676 GGGGLARG
-1684 YRGQPGQTAERFVTA
+1684 YRGQRDRTAERFVTV

-1747 VLLAGPDVAA
+1747 ALLTGPDVAA

-1771 LVAYVVPAAGGTLR
+1771 LVAYVVPSEGATVH
-1785 GEVLRGRLRRELPDF
+1785 GETLRGRLRRELPDF
-1800 MVPSAFVVLERLP
+1800 MVPSAFVPLERLP
-1813 LTPNGKVDRRALPA
+1813 LTPNGKVDRRKLPA
-1827 PEPRATTAGGPAP
+1827 SEPRASGARGPAP
-1840 RTPVERAIAAAWS
+1840 RTPVERAVAAAWS
-1853 EVLGTE
+1853 QVLGTE
-1859 VTGVDAN
+1859 VTGVDDD
-1866 FFELGGHSLLATQ
+1866 FFALGGHSLLATQ

-1893 VRDLFAA
+1893 VRELFAT
-1900 PTVAGLAAAVAELAA
+1900 PTVAGLAATVEELAA
-1915 DGTPGA
+1915 DGAAGTD
-1921 ERIAPADRT
+1921 RIGPADRT
-1930 DGPLPLS
+1930 GGPLPLS
-1937 FAQQRLWFLDQLEPG
+1937 FAQRRLWFLDQLEPG

-1971 ALDAALTRML
+1971 ALDTALTRL
-1981 ARHEI
+1981 VARHEI
-1986 LRTRFVADDNG
+1986 LRTRYVADDDG
-1997 EPAQLVD
+1997 EPAQIVD

-2009 HTTVDDLRHIADA
+2009 RATVHDLRHITDLG
-2022 EERREQAEQLART
+2022 ERHQEASEFARA

-2051 HLVRLTDE
+2051 HLVRLADE

-2071 CDGWSEPI
+2071 CDGWSEPV

-2091 TTGVSPEDAELP
+2091 TAGTAPEDTRLP
-2103 VQYADFAVWQRQRL
+2103 VQYADFSVWQRQKY
-2117 TGDVLEEQLAYW
+2117 TTDVLEGQLAYW

-2154 GGTVTFQVGG
+2154 GDTVTFEVGA
-2164 AVAAGLRKT
+2164 AVAAGLREA
-2173 ARSGG
+2173 ARSGT
-2178 ASLYMVLLAVFQ
+2178 ASLYMVLLAAFQ
-2190 VLLAKYGRQDDVT
+2190 VLLVKYARQDDIA

-2229 RTDLSGDPRFE
+2229 RTDLSGDPAFT
-2240 ELLARVKD
+2240 ELLDRVKE

-2285 LQNTPD
+2285 FQNTPD
-2291 EHGWSLPG
+2291 EDGWSLPG

-2304 FTVTLPDAKF
+2304 LAVTLPDAKF
-2314 DLTLMMSEDADGG
+2314 DLTLMISESADGG
-2327 LRGALEYRTDL
+2327 LRGTLEYRTDL
-2338 FERDTVARL
+2338 FERDTVARM

-2360 EPGARLSELCLL
+2360 EPGARLSRLSLL
-2372 TAEERR
+2372 TAEEGRR
-2378 RIVAEWNDTAAA
+2378 TVVEWNRTEAP

-2407 QPDTVAVEGPEGT
+2407 QPDTVAVEGPQGT
-2420 LTYGELNARANRIA
+2420 LTYGQLNARANRIA

-2462 ELAVLKAGAPYV
+2462 VLGVLKAGAPYV
-2474 PLDPDYPPERL
+2474 PMDPEYPAERL

-2498 TGSAHTGRLPS
+2498 TGSAHTGRLPA
-2509 DVPLLL
+2509 DVPMLL
-2515 LDEDTETLAGEPDTD
+2515 LDLDTTTLPDEPDTD
-2530 PRPVAAPHHLAY
+2530 PRPVAASHDLAY

-2553 KGVQVEHRSVVSLV
+2553 KGVEVEHRSLINLV
-2567 HWTARTYGLEP
+2567 HWTVGEYGLEP
-2578 GQRIALLA
+2578 GQRIALMA
-2586 GIGFDAAAWE
+2586 GIGFDPAAWE
-2596 LWLGLTR
+2596 LWLGLIG

-2614 RLTPHLLR
+2614 RLSPHLLR
-2622 DWLCEQHVHAT
+2622 DWLCEQRVHTT
-2633 FLSTPMLEALVALPW
+2633 FLSTPMLEALAALPW
-2648 APDSTLDY
+2648 EADCALDY
-2656 VLTGGDRLRMPPQ
+2656 VLTGGDRLRMPPR

-2676 VNNYGP
+2676 INNYGP

-2692 VVEPGDAVPPIGRP
+2692 EVEPGDVVPPIGRP
-2706 IPNSLAFVVDQ
+2706 VANTRAFVVDQ
-2717 HGRPVPVGVPGELL
+2717 HGRPLPVGVPGELL
-2731 VGGVPVA
+2731 IGGVPVA

-2749 ERFTAYEAEGI
+2749 EKFVPYEAEGV

-2765 RTGDLVRWRADGQL
+2765 RTGDLVRWRADGEL
-2779 EFLRRI
+2779 EFLGRI

-2792 GNRIELG
+2792 GHRIELG
-2799 EIEATLLT
+2799 EIESTLLT
-2807 GPGIGEVSVVVRE
+2807 HPGIGEVTVIVRE
-2820 DTPGDKR
+2820 DTPDDKR
-2827 LVAYLVAAAGADIP
+2827 LVAYLVPTGTDAPTTAD
-2841 STAELHAHLGRFLPD
+2841 LHAHLGRFLPD
-2856 YMIPAAFVT
+2856 HMIPAAFVT
-2865 LERLPLTANGKVDRA
+2865 LERLPLTPNGKVDRK
-2880 ALPVPDHQ
+2880 ALPIPDHQ
-2888 RPDLGTEYT
+2888 RPDLGEEYT

-2902 VERTVTAVWQELLG
+2902 VERAVTTVWQELLG

-2945 ALRVDVPVRAVFDSP
+2945 ALRVDVPVRAVFELP

-2972 MMAAITAHFAPA
+2972 MMAAITAQFAPA

>member
-7 GEEWRHALAGLEP
+7 GEWRHALAGLEP

-27 RPSEDGP
+27 RPSDDGP
-34 GPADRVAFD
+34 GPVDRVPFD

-63 PAVLLTVFHTLLAR
+63 STVLLTVFHTLLAR
-77 HAGRDDV
+77 HAGRGDV
-84 PVAVPADGA
+84 PVAVPADGT
-93 RDAGA
+93 RDTDA
-98 ASVVRGASGDP
+98 ATVVRGAAGDP
-109 AFTDALAWV
+109 AFTEALAHV
-118 ARGMADAARRGPA
+118 ARGVADAVGRGPL
-131 PLGALADAAGGAA
+131 PLAMLTDAAGGA
-144 PTVAWFA
+144 VAWFA
-151 WRTADGE
+151 WRTAGRE
-158 AAVFPPDAH
+158 APAFPPDAH
-167 LTLELVAD
+167 VTLEAVAD
-175 GGGLS
+175 GGRLS

-197 MAGHLTTLAR
+197 MAGHLATLAR
-207 AAADGPGE
+207 SAADAPGDP
-215 RLSTLEMLT
+215 LGALEMLT
-224 AEELRRILTEWNGPR
+224 EPERHRILTEWNGPR

-252 ADRAALQPDAVALE
+252 EEQAARRPDAVALE
-266 YGGQRLTYRELE
+266 HGGQRLTYRELD

-350 SAHAGLFTPGTALLL
+350 SAHAGLFAPGTALLL
-365 ADREWPAGPGAAPV
+365 ADQEWPAGTGTAPV
-379 AAAGPDDVAYVIY
+379 ATAGPDDVAYVIY

-408 GIVNYLHWCDRNYPP
+408 GVVNYLHWCDRNYPP

-455 LVVPRPEPGRGVF
+455 LVVPRPTPGSSVF

-478 VPISFMKATPSHLE
+478 VPISFLKATPSHLE

-518 PALAHRVLALGAGD
+518 PALAHRALALGTGD

-550 SRTESVDPAADHV
+550 SRTVSVDPAADHV

-577 GTHGEVQPV
+577 GAHGEVQPV

-595 GVNVALGYLGRPEL
+595 GVNVALGYLGRPDL
-609 TESRFVPHPF
+609 TARRFVPHPF
-619 SADPGAR
+619 AADPGAR

-664 ENALLSRPDVAA
+664 ENALLSRPAVAA

-688 RRLVAYLVPAG
+688 KRLVAYLVPAG
-699 GTGVPVAAVRT
+699 GTAVAGLRA
-710 ALARELPAHMV
+710 ALARELPEHML

-743 LPAPEGHRPDLSA
+743 LPVPEGHRPDVSA
-756 AFTAPRTPTE
+756 AFAAPRTPTQ
-766 RAVAGIWAELLGVD
+766 RAVTGIWAELLGVD
-780 AVGADDDF
+780 EVGADDDF
-788 LELGGHSLL
+788 FELGGHSLL
-797 AARVASRLRRDLGVD
+797 AVRVASRLRRDLGVD
-812 VPHRMLFDA
+812 VPYRTLFDA
-821 PTPALLAAAVD
+821 PTPALLATAVD
-832 GLEPGTCAGIPRADR
+832 ALDPGTCAAIPRADR

-865 QLAPGRAEYTIPVGL
+865 QLAPGRAEYAIPVGL
-880 RVEGGFAPEAFGAAL
+880 RVEGEFAPDAFGAAL
-895 TALTARHEILRTRFV
+895 TALAASHEILRTRFV
-910 ADATGRPFQVVD
+910 ADATGHPFQVVD
-922 PVREVTVDVHDARRL
+922 AVREVAVDVHDARHL

-965 AVRVADERWLLLLAV
+965 AVRVADMEWLVLLTV

-995 ELGELY
+995 QLGELY
-1001 GAAVDGRPD
+1001 GAAAAGRPC
-1010 TLAPLG
+1010 TPAPLG

-1028 TLDGR
+1028 VLDGP

-1044 RLAGARPLEL
+1044 RLAGVQPLEL
-1054 PTDHRRPA
+1054 PADHRRPA

-1076 ADLAGAVRRLA
+1076 ADVAAAARRLA

-1114 VAVGSPIAGRNRA
+1114 IAVGSPVAGRNRA
-1127 ETEELIGF
+1127 ETEDLIGF
-1135 FVNTLVMRTDL
+1135 FVNTLVLRTDL
-1146 SGDPAFTELLARV
+1146 SGDPVFTELLDRV

-1181 APDRDLSRTPLFQA
+1181 APDRDLSRNPLFQT

-1203 DGRAWRLPGAAVE
+1203 DGQAWQLPGTAVE
-1216 PFAVRAEE
+1216 PFAVREEE

-1229 TLFLTERPDG
+1229 TLMLTERPDG
-1239 SLDGDLVYALDLFAP
+1239 SLDGDLVFALDLFSP

-1264 TTLLRAAVAGPER
+1264 TTLLCAAVAGPER
-1277 RLSELEVLTGAER
+1277 RLSELEALTGAER
-1290 RRVLTEWSGTAAAAD
+1290 RRVLAEWSGTASAAHM
-1305 TGRGAE
+1305 GAE
-1311 AVVQG
+1311 A
-1316 ADGVQDVVEGVA
+1316 
-1328 ATESGAGA
+1328 GAGA
-1336 ETGTTVH
+1336 TVH

-1355 TTAVLSADGELTY
+1355 TTAVLSAGGELTY

-1379 RHLRS
+1379 RHLRL

-1391 AVAVCLERGPEQITA
+1391 TVAVCLERGPEQITA

-1415 AYVPLD
+1415 AYLPLD
-1421 PEHPADRLAYMVA
+1421 PEHPADRLAHMVA
-1434 DARAALVVTDSAR
+1434 DARAELVVTDSAR

-1452 GQPGRF
+1452 DEPGRF

-1480 PGDLAYVIYTSGS
+1480 SGDLAYVIYTSGS
-1493 TGRPKGVEIEHRSLA
+1493 TGRPKGVEIEHHSLA

-1551 CVPDETVRLTPALLQ
+1551 CVPDDTVRLTPVLLQ
-1566 RWLTERRVTGTFV
+1566 RWLSERRVTGTFV
-1579 STPMLEALAALDWS
+1579 STPMLESLAALDWS

-1629 TVVTTSAEVVP
+1629 TVVTTSAEVVT

-1684 YRGQPGQTAERFVTA
+1684 YRGQPGQTAERFVTV

-1747 VLLAGPDVAA
+1747 VLLAGPDVAE
-1757 ATVVVREDTPGDRR
+1757 ATVVVREDAPGGKR
-1771 LVAYVVPAAGGTLR
+1771 LVAYVVPAAGATLR
-1785 GEVLRGRLRRELPDF
+1785 GEALRGRLRRELPDF
-1800 MVPSAFVVLERLP
+1800 MVPSVFVALERLP
-1813 LTPNGKVDRRALPA
+1813 LTPNGKVDRRELPA
-1827 PEPRATTAGGPAP
+1827 PEPRASEAGGPAP

-1853 EVLGTE
+1853 QVLGIE
-1859 VTGVDAN
+1859 VTGVDDN

-1893 VRDLFAA
+1893 VRELFAA
-1900 PTVAGLAAAVAELAA
+1900 PTVVGLAAAVAELAA
-1915 DGTPGA
+1915 DGTAGTDPMV
-1921 ERIAPADRT
+1921 PADRT
-1930 DGPLPLS
+1930 GGPLPLS

-1961 LRVSGALDTG
+1961 LRVSGPLDTD

-1986 LRTRFVADDNG
+1986 LRTRFVADDDG
-1997 EPAQLVD
+1997 EPAQVVD
-2004 PPTPV
+2004 PAAPV
-2009 HTTVDDLRHIADA
+2009 HTAVHDLRHIAGT
-2022 EERREQAEQLART
+2022 EERQ
-2035 ETARPFDLAAG
+2035 ETARRLALAEAAHPFDLAAG

-2051 HLVRLTDE
+2051 HLVRLADE

-2071 CDGWSEPI
+2071 CDGWSESV

-2091 TTGVSPEDAELP
+2091 TTGVPPEDSELP
-2103 VQYADFAVWQRQRL
+2103 VQYADFSVWQRQQL

-2154 GGTVTFQVGG
+2154 GDTVTFEVSA
-2164 AVAAGLRKT
+2164 AVAAGLRKA
-2173 ARSGG
+2173 ARSGT

-2190 VLLAKYGRQDDVT
+2190 VLLVKYARQDDVT

-2215 TEELIGFFVNTLVL
+2215 TEDLIGFFVNTLVL
-2229 RTDLSGDPRFE
+2229 RTDLSGDPAFT
-2240 ELLARVKD
+2240 ELLDRVKD

-2360 EPGARLSELCLL
+2360 EPAARLSRLCLL
-2372 TAEERR
+2372 TAEEGRR
-2378 RIVAEWNDTAAA
+2378 TVVEWNDTAAA

-2399 LFEERAAR
+2399 LFEERAAQ
-2407 QPDTVAVEGPEGT
+2407 QPDTVAVEGPQGT
-2420 LTYGELNARANRIA
+2420 LTYGQLNARANRIA

-2462 ELAVLKAGAPYV
+2462 VLGVLKAGAPYV
-2474 PLDPDYPPERL
+2474 PLDPDCPAERL
-2485 AYMVRDTATPVVL
+2485 AYMVRDTVTPVVV

-2515 LDEDTETLAGEPDTD
+2515 LDEDTATLAGEPDTD
-2530 PRPVAAPHHLAY
+2530 PRPTAAPHHLAY

-2553 KGVQVEHRSVVSLV
+2553 KGVQVEHRSLVNLV
-2567 HWTARTYGLEP
+2567 HWTAREYGLEP
-2578 GQRIALLA
+2578 GQRLALL
-2586 GIGFDAAAWE
+2586 GGVGFDAAAWE
-2596 LWLGLTR
+2596 LWLGLSR

-2622 DWLCEQHVHAT
+2622 DWLCEQRVHAT
-2633 FLSTPMLEALVALPW
+2633 FLSTPMLEALAALPW
-2648 APDSTLDY
+2648 PADSTLDY
-2656 VLTGGDRLRMPPQ
+2656 VLTGGDRLRMPPS
-2669 ARLPFRV
+2669 AKLPFRV

-2682 TETTVIVTST
+2682 TETTVLATST
-2692 VVEPGDAVPPIGRP
+2692 VVGPGDPVPPIGRP

-2731 VGGVPVA
+2731 IGGVPVA
-2738 RGYRGRPELTE
+2738 RGYWGRPELTE
-2749 ERFTAYEAEGI
+2749 ERFTAYEAEGV

-2779 EFLRRI
+2779 DFLRRI

-2799 EIEATLLT
+2799 EVESTLLT
-2807 GPGIGEVSVVVRE
+2807 HPGIGEVSVIVRE

-2827 LVAYLVAAAGADIP
+2827 LVAYLVATGADAP
-2841 STAELHAHLGRFLPD
+2841 STADLHAHLGRFLPD

-2880 ALPVPDHQ
+2880 VLPVPDHQ
-2888 RPDLGTEYT
+2888 RPDLGREYT

-2902 VERTVTAVWQELLG
+2902 VERAVTALWQELLG

-2972 MMAAITAHFAPA
+2972 MMAAITAQFAPA

>member
-7 GEEWRHALAGLEP
+7 GEWRHALAGLEP

-27 RPSEDGP
+27 RPSDDGP
-34 GPADRVAFD
+34 GSADRVPFD

-63 PAVLLTVFHTLLAR
+63 PTVLLTVFHTLLAR
-77 HAGRDDV
+77 HAGRGDV
-84 PVAVPADGA
+84 PVAVPADGT
-93 RDAGA
+93 RDTDA
-98 ASVVRGASGDP
+98 ATVVRGAADDP
-109 AFTDALAWV
+109 AFTEALAHV
-118 ARGMADAARRGPA
+118 ARGMADAVGRGPVPRA
-131 PLGALADAAGGAA
+131 VLADAAGG
-144 PTVAWFA
+144 TVAWFA
-151 WRTADGE
+151 WRTAGRE
-158 AAVFPPDAH
+158 AAAFPPDAH
-167 LTLELVAD
+167 VTLEVVAD
-175 GGGLS
+175 GGRLS
-180 GALGYRTD
+180 GFLGYRTD

-197 MAGHLTTLAR
+197 MAGHLATLAR
-207 AAADGPGE
+207 SAADAPGE
-215 RLSTLEMLT
+215 PLSALEMLT
-224 AEELRRILTEWNGPR
+224 EPERHRILTEWNGPR

-252 ADRAALQPDAVALE
+252 EERAARRPDAVALE
-266 YGGQRLTYRELE
+266 HGGQRLTYRELD

-350 SAHAGLFTPGTALLL
+350 SAHAGLFAPGTALLL
-365 ADREWPAGPGAAPV
+365 ADREWPAGTGSAPV
-379 AAAGPDDVAYVIY
+379 AAAGPNDVAYVIY

-408 GIVNYLHWCDRNYPP
+408 GVVNYLHWCDRNYPP

-432 LCSSAAFDLTVT
+432 LCSSVAFDLTVT

-455 LVVPRPEPGRGVF
+455 LVVPRPEPGSSVF

-478 VPISFMKATPSHLE
+478 VPISFLKATPSHLE

-518 PALAHRVLALGAGD
+518 PALAHRALVLGTGD

-550 SRTESVDPAADHV
+550 SRTVSVDPAADHV

-577 GTHGEVQPV
+577 GAHGQVQPV

-595 GVNVALGYLGRPEL
+595 GVNVALGYLGRRDL
-609 TESRFVPHPF
+609 TARRFVPHPF
-619 SADPGAR
+619 SADPRAR

-664 ENALLSRPDVAA
+664 ENALLSRPAVAA

-688 RRLVAYLVPAG
+688 KRLVAYLVPAG
-699 GTGVPVAAVRT
+699 GTAVAVAGLRA
-710 ALARELPAHMV
+710 ALARELPEHML

-743 LPAPEGHRPDLSA
+743 LPVPEGHRPDVSA
-756 AFTAPRTPTE
+756 AFAAPRTPTQ
-766 RAVAGIWAELLGVD
+766 RAVTGIWAELLGVD
-780 AVGADDDF
+780 EVGADDDF
-788 LELGGHSLL
+788 FELGGHSLL
-797 AARVASRLRRDLGVD
+797 AVRVASRLRRDLGVD
-812 VPHRMLFDA
+812 VPYRTLFDA
-821 PTPALLAAAVD
+821 PTPALLATAVD
-832 GLEPGTCAGIPRADR
+832 ALDPGTCAAIPRADR
-847 SADALPLS
+847 STGALPLS

-865 QLAPGRAEYTIPVGL
+865 QLAPGRAEYAIPVGL
-880 RVEGGFAPEAFGAAL
+880 RVEGDFAPDAFGAAL
-895 TALTARHEILRTRFV
+895 TALAASHEILRTRFV
-910 ADATGRPFQVVD
+910 ADATGHPFQVVD
-922 PVREVTVDVHDARRL
+922 AVREVAVDVHDARHL

-965 AVRVADERWLLLLAV
+965 AVRVADTEWLVLLTV

-995 ELGELY
+995 QLGELY
-1001 GAAVDGRPD
+1001 GAAAAGRSCTP
-1010 TLAPLG
+1010 APFG

-1028 TLDGR
+1028 VLDGP

-1044 RLAGARPLEL
+1044 RLAGVQPLEL
-1054 PTDHRRPA
+1054 PADHRRPA

-1076 ADLAGAVRRLA
+1076 ADVAAAARRLA

-1114 VAVGSPIAGRNRA
+1114 IAVGSPVAGRNRA
-1127 ETEELIGF
+1127 ETEDLIGF
-1135 FVNTLVMRTDL
+1135 FVNTHVLRTDL
-1146 SGDPAFTELLARV
+1146 SGDPAFTELLDRV
-1159 KDTALGAYDHQDLPF
+1159 KETALGAYDHQDLPF

-1181 APDRDLSRTPLFQA
+1181 APDRDLSRNPLFQT

-1203 DGRAWRLPGAAVE
+1203 DGHAWQLPGTAVE
-1216 PFAVRAEE
+1216 PFAVREEE

-1229 TLFLTERPDG
+1229 TLMLTERPDG
-1239 SLDGDLVYALDLFAP
+1239 SLDGDLVFALDLFAP

-1264 TTLLRAAVAGPER
+1264 TTLLCAAVAGPER
-1277 RLSELEVLTGAER
+1277 RLSELELLAGAER
-1290 RRVLTEWSGTAAAAD
+1290 RRILAEWSGTASAAHM
-1305 TGRGAE
+1305 GAE
-1311 AVVQG
+1311 A
-1316 ADGVQDVVEGVA
+1316 
-1328 ATESGAGA
+1328 GAGA
-1336 ETGTTVH
+1336 TVH

-1355 TTAVLSADGELTY
+1355 TTAVLSAGGELTY

-1379 RHLRS
+1379 RHLRL

-1391 AVAVCLERGPEQITA
+1391 TVAVCLERGPEQITA

-1415 AYVPLD
+1415 AYLPLD
-1421 PEHPADRLAYMVA
+1421 PEHPADRLAHMVA
-1434 DARAALVVTDSAR
+1434 DARAGLVVTDGAR

-1452 GQPGRF
+1452 DEPGRF

-1480 PGDLAYVIYTSGS
+1480 SGDLAYVIYTSGS
-1493 TGRPKGVEIEHRSLA
+1493 TGRPKGVEIEHHSLA

-1566 RWLTERRVTGTFV
+1566 RWLSERRVTGTFV
-1579 STPMLEALAALDWS
+1579 STPMLESLAALDWS

-1629 TVVTTSAEVVP
+1629 TVVTTSAEVVT

-1652 GTFVYVVDRYGRPV
+1652 GTFVYVVDRHGRPV

-1684 YRGQPGQTAERFVTA
+1684 YRGQPDQTAERFVTA
-1699 DVDGTPRRVYR
+1699 DIDGTPRRVYR

-1757 ATVVVREDTPGDRR
+1757 ATVVVREDAPGGKR
-1771 LVAYVVPAAGGTLR
+1771 LVAYVVPAAGATVR
-1785 GEVLRGRLRRELPDF
+1785 GEALRGRLRRELPDF
-1800 MVPSAFVVLERLP
+1800 MVPSVFVALERLP
-1813 LTPNGKVDRRALPA
+1813 LTPNGKVDRRELPA
-1827 PEPRATTAGGPAP
+1827 PEPRASEAGGPAP

-1853 EVLGTE
+1853 QVLGIE
-1859 VTGVDAN
+1859 VTGVDDN

-1893 VRDLFAA
+1893 VRELFAA
-1900 PTVAGLAAAVAELAA
+1900 PTVVGLAAAVAELAA
-1915 DGTPGA
+1915 DGTAGTDPMV
-1921 ERIAPADRT
+1921 PADRNS
-1930 DGPLPLS
+1930 GPLPLS

-1961 LRVSGALDTG
+1961 LRVSGPLDTD

-1986 LRTRFVADDNG
+1986 LRTRYVADDDG
-1997 EPAQLVD
+1997 EPAQIVD
-2004 PPTPV
+2004 PPAPV
-2009 HTTVDDLRHIADA
+2009 HMTVHDLRNIADP
-2022 EERREQAEQLART
+2022 EERQEAARNLART
-2035 ETARPFDLAAG
+2035 EAARPFDLAAG

-2051 HLVRLTDE
+2051 HLVRLADE
-2059 EAHLLLT
+2059 EALLLLT

-2071 CDGWSEPI
+2071 CDGWSESV

-2091 TTGVSPEDAELP
+2091 TTGVPPEETELP
-2103 VQYADFAVWQRQRL
+2103 VQYADFSVWQRQQL

-2154 GGTVTFQVGG
+2154 GDSVTFEVSA
-2164 AVAAGLRKT
+2164 AVAAGLRKA
-2173 ARSGG
+2173 ARSGT

-2190 VLLAKYGRQDDVT
+2190 VLLVKYARQDDVT

-2215 TEELIGFFVNTLVL
+2215 TEDLIGFFVNTLVL
-2229 RTDLSGDPRFE
+2229 RTDLSGDPAFT
-2240 ELLARVKD
+2240 ELLDRVKD

-2253 YDHQDLPFERL
+2253 YDHQGLPFERL

-2360 EPGARLSELCLL
+2360 EPAARLSRLCLL
-2372 TAEERR
+2372 TAEEGRR
-2378 RIVAEWNDTAAA
+2378 TVVEWNDTAAA

-2399 LFEERAAR
+2399 LFEERAAQ
-2407 QPDTVAVEGPEGT
+2407 QPDTVAVEGPQGT
-2420 LTYGELNARANRIA
+2420 LTYGQLNARANRIA
-2434 HHLRTRYGV
+2434 HHLRIRYGV

-2462 ELAVLKAGAPYV
+2462 VLGVLKAGAPYV
-2474 PLDPDYPPERL
+2474 PLDPDCPAERL

-2498 TGSAHTGRLPS
+2498 TDSAHTGRLPS

-2515 LDEDTETLAGEPDTD
+2515 LDEDTATLAGEPVTD
-2530 PRPVAAPHHLAY
+2530 PRPTAAPHHLAY

-2553 KGVQVEHRSVVSLV
+2553 KGVQVEHRSLVNLV
-2567 HWTARTYGLEP
+2567 HWTAREYGLEP
-2578 GQRIALLA
+2578 GQRLALLA
-2586 GIGFDAAAWE
+2586 GVGFDAAAWE

-2622 DWLCEQHVHAT
+2622 DWLCEQRVHAT
-2633 FLSTPMLEALVALPW
+2633 FLSTPMLEALAALPW
-2648 APDSTLDY
+2648 PADSTLDY
-2656 VLTGGDRLRMPPQ
+2656 VLTGGDRLRMGPS
-2669 ARLPFRV
+2669 AKLPFRV

-2682 TETTVIVTST
+2682 TETTVLATST
-2692 VVEPGDAVPPIGRP
+2692 VVEPGDGVPPIGRP
-2706 IPNSLAFVVDQ
+2706 IPNSLVFVVDQ

-2731 VGGVPVA
+2731 IGGVPVA
-2738 RGYRGRPELTE
+2738 RGYWGRPELTE
-2749 ERFTAYEAEGI
+2749 ERFTAYEAEGV

-2779 EFLRRI
+2779 DFLRRI

-2799 EIEATLLT
+2799 EVESTLLT
-2807 GPGIGEVSVVVRE
+2807 HPGIGEVSVIVRE

-2827 LVAYLVAAAGADIP
+2827 LVAYLVATGADAP
-2841 STAELHAHLGRFLPD
+2841 STADLHAHLGRFLPD

-2888 RPDLGTEYT
+2888 RPDLGREYT

-2945 ALRVDVPVRAVFDSP
+2945 SLRVDVPVRAVFDSP

-2972 MMAAITAHFAPA
+2972 MMAAITAQFAPA

>member
-7 GEEWRHALAGLEP
+7 GEWRHALAGLEP

-27 RPSEDGP
+27 RPSDDGP
-34 GPADRVAFD
+34 GLADRVPFD
-43 VPARTADALAAL
+43 VLARTADALAAL

-77 HAGRDDV
+77 HAGRGDV
-84 PVAVPADGA
+84 PVAVPADGT
-93 RDAGA
+93 RDTDA
-98 ASVVRGASGDP
+98 ATVVRGAAGDP
-109 AFTDALAWV
+109 AFTEALAHV
-118 ARGMADAARRGPA
+118 ARGMADAVGRGPV
-131 PLGALADAAGGAA
+131 PLAVLADAAGGA
-144 PTVAWFA
+144 VAWFA
-151 WRTADGE
+151 WRTAGRE
-158 AAVFPPDAH
+158 AAAFPPDAH
-167 LTLELVAD
+167 VTLEVVAD

-180 GALGYRTD
+180 GVLGYRTD

-197 MAGHLTTLAR
+197 MAGHLATLACS
-207 AAADGPGE
+207 AADAPGE
-215 RLSTLEMLT
+215 PLSALEMLT
-224 AEELRRILTEWNGPR
+224 EPERHRILTEWNGPR

-252 ADRAALQPDAVALE
+252 GERAALQPDAVALE
-266 YGGQRLTYRELE
+266 HGGQRLTYRELD

-288 AERGVGPGALVAVCL
+288 AEQGVGPGALVAVCL

-350 SAHAGLFTPGTALLL
+350 SAHAGLFAPGTALLL
-365 ADREWPAGPGAAPV
+365 ADREWPAGTGTVPV

-408 GIVNYLHWCDRNYPP
+408 GVVNYLHWCDRNYPP

-455 LVVPRPEPGRGVF
+455 LVVPQPEPGRGVF

-478 VPISFMKATPSHLE
+478 VPISFLKATPSHLE

-518 PALAHRVLALGAGD
+518 PALAHRALALGTGD

-550 SRTESVDPAADHV
+550 SRTVSVDPAADHV

-577 GTHGEVQPV
+577 GAHGEVQPV

-595 GVNVALGYLGRPEL
+595 GVNVALGYLGRHDL
-609 TESRFVPHPF
+609 TARRFVPHPF
-619 SADPGAR
+619 SADPEAR

-664 ENALLSRPDVAA
+664 ENALLSRPAVAA

-688 RRLVAYLVPAG
+688 KRLVAYLVPTG
-699 GTGVPVAAVRT
+699 GTAVAVAGLRA
-710 ALARELPAHMV
+710 ALARELPEHML

-743 LPAPEGHRPDLSA
+743 LPAPEGHRPDVSA
-756 AFTAPRTPTE
+756 AFAAPRTPTQ
-766 RAVAGIWAELLGVD
+766 RAVVGIWAELLGVD
-780 AVGADDDF
+780 EVGADDDF
-788 LELGGHSLL
+788 FELGGHSLL
-797 AARVASRLRRDLGVD
+797 AVRIASRLRRDLGVD
-812 VPHRMLFDA
+812 VPYRTLFDA
-821 PTPALLAAAVD
+821 PTPALLATAVD
-832 GLEPGTCAGIPRADR
+832 ALDPGTCAAIPRADR
-847 SADALPLS
+847 SAGALPLS

-865 QLAPGRAEYTIPVGL
+865 QLAPGRAEYAIPVGL
-880 RVEGGFAPEAFGAAL
+880 RVEGDFAPDAFGAAL
-895 TALTARHEILRTRFV
+895 TALAASHEILRTRFV

-922 PVREVTVDVHDARRL
+922 AVREVAVDVHDARQL

-948 AAGRPFDLATG
+948 AAGRPFDLAAG

-965 AVRVADERWLLLLAV
+965 AVRVADTEWLLLLTV

-1001 GAAVDGRPD
+1001 GAAVAGRPC

-1028 TLDGR
+1028 VLDGP

-1044 RLAGARPLEL
+1044 RLAGVRPLEL

-1076 ADLAGAVRRLA
+1076 ADVAGAARRLA

-1107 KYSGQED
+1107 KYSGQD
-1114 VAVGSPIAGRNRA
+1114 DIAVGSPAAGRNRA
-1127 ETEELIGF
+1127 ETEDLIGF
-1135 FVNTLVMRTDL
+1135 FVNTLVLRTDL
-1146 SGDPAFTELLARV
+1146 SGDPAFTELLDRV

-1181 APDRDLSRTPLFQA
+1181 APDRDLSRNPLFQT

-1203 DGRAWRLPGAAVE
+1203 DGHAWQLPGAVVE
-1216 PFAVRAEE
+1216 PFAVREEE

-1229 TLFLTERPDG
+1229 TLILTERPDG
-1239 SLDGDLVYALDLFAP
+1239 SLDGDLVFALDLFAP

-1264 TTLLRAAVAGPER
+1264 TTLLCAAVAGPER
-1277 RLSELEVLTGAER
+1277 PLSELEVLTGAER
-1290 RRVLTEWSGTAAAAD
+1290 RRVLAEWSGTASAAD
-1305 TGRGAE
+1305 TGAE
-1311 AVVQG
+1311 A
-1316 ADGVQDVVEGVA
+1316 
-1328 ATESGAGA
+1328 GAGA
-1336 ETGTTVH
+1336 TVH

-1355 TTAVLSADGELTY
+1355 TTAVLSTDGELTY

-1379 RHLRS
+1379 RHLRFC
-1384 RGAGPGA
+1384 GAGPGA

-1415 AYVPLD
+1415 AYLPLD
-1421 PEHPADRLAYMVA
+1421 PEHPTDRLAYMVA

-1452 GQPGRF
+1452 DEPGRF

-1465 SLADLPAHDPEPAAA
+1465 SLADLPAHDPEPAASS
-1480 PGDLAYVIYTSGS
+1480 GDLAYVIYTSGS
-1493 TGRPKGVEIEHRSLA
+1493 TGRPKGVEIEHRSLV

-1551 CVPDETVRLTPALLQ
+1551 CVPDDTVRLTPALLQ
-1566 RWLTERRVTGTFV
+1566 RWLSERRVTGTFV
-1579 STPMLEALAALDWS
+1579 STPMLESLAALDWS

-1629 TVVTTSAEVVP
+1629 TVVTTSAEVVT

-1747 VLLAGPDVAA
+1747 VLLVGPDVAA
-1757 ATVVVREDTPGDRR
+1757 ATVVVREDAPGDKR
-1771 LVAYVVPAAGGTLR
+1771 LVAYVVPAAGATVR

-1800 MVPSAFVVLERLP
+1800 MVPSAFVALERLP
-1813 LTPNGKVDRRALPA
+1813 LTPNGKVDRRELPA
-1827 PEPRATTAGGPAP
+1827 PEPRASGAGGPAP

-1853 EVLGTE
+1853 QVLGTE
-1859 VTGVDAN
+1859 VTGVDDN

-1893 VRDLFAA
+1893 VRELFAA
-1900 PTVAGLAAAVAELAA
+1900 PTVVGLAAAVAELAA
-1915 DGTPGA
+1915 DGTAGA
-1921 ERIAPADRT
+1921 ERIVSADRT
-1930 DGPLPLS
+1930 GGPLPLS

-1961 LRVSGALDTG
+1961 LRVSGALDTD

-1986 LRTRFVADDNG
+1986 LRTRFVADDDG
-1997 EPAQLVD
+1997 EPAQVVD
-2004 PPTPV
+2004 PPAPV
-2009 HTTVDDLRHIADA
+2009 HTAVHDLRHIADT
-2022 EERREQAEQLART
+2022 EERQEAARHLARA
-2035 ETARPFDLAAG
+2035 EAARPFDLAAG

-2051 HLVRLTDE
+2051 HLVRLADE

-2071 CDGWSEPI
+2071 CDGWSEPV

-2091 TTGVSPEDAELP
+2091 TTGISPEDTELP
-2103 VQYADFAVWQRQRL
+2103 VQYADFSVWQRQQL
-2117 TGDVLEEQLAYW
+2117 TGDVLEGQLAYW

-2144 HRRPAGRPGG
+2144 HRRPEGRPGG
-2154 GGTVTFQVGG
+2154 GDTVTFEVSA
-2164 AVAAGLRKT
+2164 AVAAGLRKA
-2173 ARSGG
+2173 ARNGT
-2178 ASLYMVLLAVFQ
+2178 ASLYMVLLAAFQ
-2190 VLLAKYGRQDDVT
+2190 VLLVKYARQDDVT

-2215 TEELIGFFVNTLVL
+2215 TEDLIGFFVNTLVL
-2229 RTDLSGDPRFE
+2229 RTDLSGDPAFT
-2240 ELLARVKD
+2240 ELLDRVKD

-2253 YDHQDLPFERL
+2253 YDHQDLPFERI

-2285 LQNTPD
+2285 FQNTPD

-2314 DLTLMMSEDADGG
+2314 DLTLMMSEDAGGG

-2360 EPGARLSELCLL
+2360 EPAARLSRLCLL
-2372 TAEERR
+2372 TAEEGRR
-2378 RIVAEWNDTAAA
+2378 TVVEWNDTAAA

-2399 LFEERAAR
+2399 LFEERAAQ
-2407 QPDTVAVEGPEGT
+2407 QPDTVAVEGPQGT
-2420 LTYGELNARANRIA
+2420 LTYGELNALANRIA

-2451 CLERGPDLVTA
+2451 CLERGPDLVA
-2462 ELAVLKAGAPYV
+2462 AVLGVLKAGAPYV
-2474 PLDPDYPPERL
+2474 PLDPDHPAERL
-2485 AYMVRDTATPVVL
+2485 ACMVRDTATPVVL

-2515 LDEDTETLAGEPDTD
+2515 LDEDTATLADEPDTD
-2530 PRPVAAPHHLAY
+2530 PRPAAAPHHLAY

-2553 KGVQVEHRSVVSLV
+2553 KGVQVEHRSLVNLV
-2567 HWTARTYGLEP
+2567 HWTAREYGLEP

-2622 DWLCEQHVHAT
+2622 DWLCEQRVHAT

-2648 APDSTLDY
+2648 AADSPLDY

-2682 TETTVIVTST
+2682 TETTVLATST

-2706 IPNSLAFVVDQ
+2706 IPNALVFVVDQ

-2731 VGGVPVA
+2731 IGGVPVA

-2749 ERFTAYEAEGI
+2749 ERFTAYEAEGV

-2799 EIEATLLT
+2799 EVESTLLT
-2807 GPGIGEVSVVVRE
+2807 HPGIGEVSVIVRE

-2827 LVAYLVAAAGADIP
+2827 LVAYLVTTGADAP
-2841 STAELHAHLGRFLPD
+2841 STADLHAHLGRFLPD

-2888 RPDLGTEYT
+2888 RPDLGREYT

-2916 IERVGV
+2916 IDRVGV

-2960 TPAQLAQGIADL
+2960 TPAQLAQAIADL
-2972 MMAAITAHFAPA
+2972 MMAAITAQFAPA
-2984 G
+2984 R

>member
-7 GEEWRHALAGLEP
+7 EEWRHALAGLEP

-43 VPARTADALAAL
+43 VPARTAGALAAL

-84 PVAVPADGA
+84 PVGLPADGG
-93 RDAGA
+93 RDADTA
-98 ASVVRGASGDP
+98 TVVRGAVGDP
-109 AFTDALAWV
+109 AFTEALAQV
-118 ARGMADAARRGPA
+118 ARGMADAAGRGPVPIA
-131 PLGALADAAGGAA
+131 ALADAAGGASA
-144 PTVAWFA
+144 AAAWFA
-151 WRTADGE
+151 WRTAGRE

-167 LTLELVAD
+167 ITLEVVAAD
-175 GGGLS
+175 GGLS

-197 MAGHLTTLAR
+197 MAGHLAMLAR
-207 AAADGPGE
+207 SAADAPGE
-215 RLSTLEMLT
+215 PLSALEMLT
-224 AEELRRILTEWNGPR
+224 EQERHRILTEWNGPR
-239 SAFPDTATVHRLV
+239 SAFPDTATVHQLV
-252 ADRAALQPDAVALE
+252 EQRAALQPDAVALE
-266 YGGQRLTYRELE
+266 YGGQRLTYRELD
-278 ERAEGLARYL
+278 ERAEGLAQYL

-326 DPAYPAERLRYMVE
+326 DPAYPAERLRYMVQ

-365 ADREWPAGPGAAPV
+365 ADREWPAATGTAP

-408 GIVNYLHWCDRNYPP
+408 GVVNYLHWCDRNYPP

-478 VPISFMKATPSHLE
+478 APISFLKATPSHLE
-492 LLTARLEQDGVR
+492 LLTARLEQDGAR

-518 PALAHRVLALGAGD
+518 PALAHRVLALGTGD

-550 SRTESVDPAADHV
+550 SRTVSVDPAADHV

-577 GTHGEVQPV
+577 GAHGEVQPV
-586 GVPGELLIG
+586 GVPGELLVG
-595 GVNVALGYLGRPEL
+595 GVNVALGYLGRPDL
-609 TESRFVPHPF
+609 TARRFVPHPF
-619 SADPGAR
+619 SADPEAR

-664 ENALLSRPDVAA
+664 ENALLSRSDVAA
-676 ATVVVREDVPGD
+676 ATVVVREDAPGD
-688 RRLVAYLVPAG
+688 KRLVAYLVPAG
-699 GTGVPVAAVRT
+699 GAAVAVAGLRA

-743 LPAPEGHRPDLSA
+743 LPAPEGHRPDVSA

-766 RAVAGIWAELLGVD
+766 RTVAGIWAELLGVD
-780 AVGADDDF
+780 AVGVDDDF
-788 LELGGHSLL
+788 FELGGHSLL
-797 AARVASRLRRDLGVD
+797 AARVASRLRRHLGVD
-812 VPHRMLFDA
+812 VPHRTLFDA

-832 GLEPGTCAGIPRADR
+832 ALGPGTSAAIPRADR
-847 SADALPLS
+847 SAGALPLS

-880 RVEGGFAPEAFGAAL
+880 RVEGDFAPDAFGAAL

-910 ADATGRPFQVVD
+910 ADGAGRPFQVVD
-922 PVREVTVDVHDARRL
+922 AAREVAVDVHDARHL
-937 GAGAAREMLRE
+937 GAGAAREILRE
-948 AAGRPFDLATG
+948 AAGRPFDLAAG

-965 AVRVADERWLLLLAV
+965 AVRVADTEWLLLLAV

-1001 GAAVDGRPD
+1001 GAAVAGRPA

-1028 TLDGR
+1028 VLDGP
-1033 ALAGQ
+1033 ALDEQ
-1038 SAYWRE
+1038 SGYWQE
-1044 RLAGARPLEL
+1044 RLAGVQPLEL
-1054 PTDHRRPA
+1054 PADHRRPA

-1076 ADLAGAVRRLA
+1076 ADVAGAARRLA
-1087 AGQGASLFMSLLAVF
+1087 AAQGASLFMSLLAVF

-1107 KYSGQED
+1107 KYSGQD
-1114 VAVGSPIAGRNRA
+1114 DIAVGSPVAGRNRA
-1127 ETEELIGF
+1127 ETEDLIGF
-1135 FVNTLVMRTDL
+1135 FVNTLVLRTDL
-1146 SGDPAFTELLARV
+1146 SGDPAFTELLDRV

-1181 APDRDLSRTPLFQA
+1181 APDRDLSRTPLFQT

-1203 DGRAWRLPGAAVE
+1203 DGHAWRLPGAAVE

-1239 SLDGDLVYALDLFAP
+1239 SLHGDLVFALDLFAP
-1254 DTAERLAGHF
+1254 ETAERLARHF
-1264 TTLLRAAVAGPER
+1264 TTLLRAAVDGPEH

-1290 RRVLTEWSGTAAAAD
+1290 RRVLTEWSGTAPAAD
-1305 TGRGAE
+1305 TG
-1311 AVVQG
+1311 
-1316 ADGVQDVVEGVA
+1316 VE
-1328 ATESGAGA
+1328 AGA
-1336 ETGTTVH
+1336 MVH
-1343 RLVEECAALRPD
+1343 RLVEECAALRPE
-1355 TTAVLSADGELTY
+1355 TTAVLSARGELTY
-1368 RELNAR
+1368 RELNER

-1421 PEHPADRLAYMVA
+1421 PEHPADRLAYMVT

-1452 GQPGRF
+1452 EEPGRF

-1508 GLVRWTADTFGAAPG
+1508 GLVRWTTDTFGAAPG

-1613 LRLPF
+1613 LCLPF

-1652 GTFVYVVDRYGRPV
+1652 GTFVYVVDRHGRPV

-1684 YRGQPGQTAERFVTA
+1684 YRGRPGQTAQRFVTA

-1757 ATVVVREDTPGDRR
+1757 ATVVVREDAPGDKR
-1771 LVAYVVPAAGGTLR
+1771 LVAYVVPSADGTVR
-1785 GEVLRGRLRRELPDF
+1785 SEALRGRLRRELPDF
-1800 MVPSAFVVLERLP
+1800 MVPSAFVTLERLP
-1813 LTPNGKVDRRALPA
+1813 LTPNGKVDRRALPV
-1827 PEPRATTAGGPAP
+1827 PEPRASAAGGPAP
-1840 RTPVERAIAAAWS
+1840 RTETERVIAAVWS
-1853 EVLGTE
+1853 QVLGTE
-1859 VTGVDAN
+1859 VTGVDDN

-1915 DGTPGA
+1915 DGTAGA
-1921 ERIAPADRT
+1921 ERIAAADRT
-1930 DGPLPLS
+1930 GGPLPLS

-1952 RAEYAVPFA
+1952 SAEYAVPFA
-1961 LRVSGALDTG
+1961 LRLSGALDTA
-1971 ALDAALTRML
+1971 ALDAAVTRL
-1981 ARHEI
+1981 VARHEI
-1986 LRTRFVADDNG
+1986 LRTRFLAGEDG
-1997 EPAQLVD
+1997 EPAQVVD
-2004 PPTPV
+2004 PPAPV
-2009 HTTVDDLRHIADA
+2009 RAAVHDLRHIADPGERQEEAQRFARA
-2022 EERREQAEQLART
+2022 EA
-2035 ETARPFDLAAG
+2035 ARPFDLAAG
-2046 PLLRA
+2046 PLLRV
-2051 HLVRLTDE
+2051 HLVRLADD

-2071 CDGWSEPI
+2071 CDGWSEPV

-2091 TTGVSPEDAELP
+2091 TTGTLPEERKLP
-2103 VQYADFAVWQRQRL
+2103 VQYADFSVWQRQRL
-2117 TGDVLEEQLAYW
+2117 TGDVLEGQLAYW

-2144 HRRPAGRPGG
+2144 RRRPAGRPRGG
-2154 GGTVTFQVGG
+2154 DTVTFEVSA
-2164 AVAAGLRKT
+2164 AVATGLRKA
-2173 ARSGG
+2173 ARSGA
-2178 ASLYMVLLAVFQ
+2178 ASLYMVLLAAFQ

-2215 TEELIGFFVNTLVL
+2215 TEDLIGFFVNTLVL
-2229 RTDLSGDPRFE
+2229 RTDLSGDPAFT
-2240 ELLARVKD
+2240 ELLDRVKD

-2291 EHGWSLPG
+2291 QHGWSLPG

-2314 DLTLMMSEDADGG
+2314 DLTLMMSEHPDGG

-2347 AGHLGTLLETVAR
+2347 ADHLGTLLETVAR
-2360 EPGARLSELCLL
+2360 EPGARLSRLCLL

-2378 RIVAEWNDTAAA
+2378 RTVVEWNDTATA

-2399 LFEERAAR
+2399 LFEEWAAR
-2407 QPDTVAVEGPEGT
+2407 QPDTVAVEGPQGT

-2462 ELAVLKAGAPYV
+2462 VLGVLKAGVPYV
-2474 PLDPDYPPERL
+2474 PMDPDYPAERL

-2515 LDEDTETLAGEPDTD
+2515 LDEDTATLAGEPDTD
-2530 PRPVAAPHHLAY
+2530 PPPVAAPHHLAY

-2553 KGVQVEHRSVVSLV
+2553 KGVQVEHRSVVNLV
-2567 HWTARTYGLEP
+2567 HWTAREYGLEP

-2586 GIGFDAAAWE
+2586 GVGFDAAAWE

-2622 DWLCEQHVHAT
+2622 DWLCEQGVHAT
-2633 FLSTPMLEALVALPW
+2633 FLSTPMLEALAALPW
-2648 APDSTLDY
+2648 PADSTLDY
-2656 VLTGGDRLRMPPQ
+2656 VLTGGDRLRMPPR

-2682 TETTVIVTST
+2682 TETTIIVTST

-2706 IPNSLAFVVDQ
+2706 IPNVLTFVVDQ

-2749 ERFTAYEAEGI
+2749 ERFTAYEAEGL

-2765 RTGDLVRWRADGQL
+2765 RTGDLVRWRPDGQL

-2807 GPGIGEVSVVVRE
+2807 RPGIAEVSVVVRE

-2827 LVAYLVAAAGADIP
+2827 LVAYLVPTGADAP
-2841 STAELHAHLGRFLPD
+2841 STADLHAHLKRFLPD

-2880 ALPVPDHQ
+2880 ALPAPDHQ
-2888 RPDLGTEYT
+2888 RPELGTEYT
-2897 APRNA
+2897 APRNS
-2902 VERTVTAVWQELLG
+2902 VERAVTTVWQELLG

-2945 ALRVDVPVRAVFDSP
+2945 ALRVDVPVRAVFDAP
-2960 TPAQLAQGIADL
+2960 TPAQLAQVIADL
-2972 MMAAITAHFAPA
+2972 MMAAITAQFAPA

>member
-7 GEEWRHALAGLEP
+7 GEWRRALAGIEP

-34 GPADRVAFD
+34 GLADRIPFD
-43 VPARTADALAAL
+43 VPARAADALAAL

-77 HAGRDDV
+77 HAGRGDV
-84 PVAVPADGA
+84 PVAVPAGGT
-93 RDAGA
+93 RDTDA
-98 ASVVRGASGDP
+98 ATVVRGAAGDP
-109 AFTDALAWV
+109 AFTEALAHV
-118 ARGMADAARRGPA
+118 ARGMADAVGRGPV
-131 PLGALADAAGGAA
+131 PLTVLADAVGGA
-144 PTVAWFA
+144 VAWFA
-151 WRTADGE
+151 WRTVGGD
-158 AAVFPPDAH
+158 AAAFPPDAH
-167 LTLELVAD
+167 VTLEVVAD
-175 GGGLS
+175 GGRLS
-180 GALGYRTD
+180 GVLGYRTD

-197 MAGHLTTLAR
+197 MAGHLVTLAR
-207 AAADGPGE
+207 SAADAPGNP
-215 RLSTLEMLT
+215 LSALEMLT
-224 AEELRRILTEWNGPR
+224 DPERHRILTEWNGPR

-252 ADRAALQPDAVALE
+252 EERAALHPDAVALE
-266 YGGQRLTYRELE
+266 YGGQRLTYRETD

-350 SAHAGLFTPGTALLL
+350 SAHADLFAPGTALLL
-365 ADREWPAGPGAAPV
+365 ADREWPAGTRTGTAPV

-408 GIVNYLHWCDRNYPP
+408 GVVNYLHWCDRNYPP

-455 LVVPRPEPGRGVF
+455 LVVPQPAPGNSVF

-478 VPISFMKATPSHLE
+478 VPISFLKATPSHLE

-518 PALAHRVLALGAGD
+518 PALAHRTLALGTGD

-550 SRTESVDPAADHV
+550 GRTVSVDPAADHV

-577 GTHGEVQPV
+577 GEHGEVQPV

-595 GVNVALGYLGRPEL
+595 GVNVALGYLGRPDL
-609 TESRFVPHPF
+609 TARRFVPHPF

-664 ENALLSRPDVAA
+664 ENALLSRPAVAA
-676 ATVVVREDVPGD
+676 ATVVVREDIPGD
-688 RRLVAYLVPAG
+688 KRLVAYLVPAG
-699 GTGVPVAAVRT
+699 GTAVAVAGLRA
-710 ALARELPAHMV
+710 ALARELPEHML

-743 LPAPEGHRPDLSA
+743 LPAPEGHRPDVSA
-756 AFTAPRTPTE
+756 AFAAPRTPTQ
-766 RAVAGIWAELLGVD
+766 RTVTGIWAELLGID
-780 AVGADDDF
+780 DVGADDDF
-788 LELGGHSLL
+788 FELGGHSLL
-797 AARVASRLRRDLGVD
+797 AVRIASRLRRDLGVD
-812 VPHRMLFDA
+812 VPYRTLFDA
-821 PTPALLAAAVD
+821 PTPALLATAVD
-832 GLEPGTCAGIPRADR
+832 ALDPGTCAAIPRADR
-847 SADALPLS
+847 SAGALPLS

-865 QLAPGRAEYTIPVGL
+865 QLAPGRAEYAIPVGL
-880 RVEGGFAPEAFGAAL
+880 RVDGEFAPDAFGAAL
-895 TALTARHEILRTRFV
+895 TALTASHEILRTRFV
-910 ADATGRPFQVVD
+910 ADATGHPFQIVD
-922 PVREVTVDVHDARRL
+922 AVREVAVDVHDARHL
-937 GAGAAREMLRE
+937 GADAARELLRE

-959 PLLRAV
+959 PLLRA
-965 AVRVADERWLLLLAV
+965 AAARVTDTEWLVLLTV

-995 ELGELY
+995 QLGELY
-1001 GAAVDGRPD
+1001 GAAVAGRPC
-1010 TLAPLG
+1010 TMAPLG

-1028 TLDGR
+1028 VLDGP

-1044 RLAGARPLEL
+1044 RLAGVQPLEL
-1054 PTDHRRPA
+1054 PADHRRPA
-1062 ERSGRGGTVSFSVP
+1062 ERSGRGGTVPFSVP
-1076 ADLAGAVRRLA
+1076 ADVAAAARRLA
-1087 AGQGASLFMSLLAVF
+1087 AGQGATLFMSLLAVF

-1114 VAVGSPIAGRNRA
+1114 IAVGSPVAGRNRA
-1127 ETEELIGF
+1127 ETEDLIGF
-1135 FVNTLVMRTDL
+1135 FVNTLVLRTDL
-1146 SGDPAFTELLARV
+1146 SGDPAFTELLDRV

-1181 APDRDLSRTPLFQA
+1181 APDRDLSRNPLFQT

-1203 DGRAWRLPGAAVE
+1203 DSHAWQLPGAAVE
-1216 PFAVRAEE
+1216 PFAVREEE

-1229 TLFLTERPDG
+1229 TLILTERPDG
-1239 SLDGDLVYALDLFAP
+1239 SLDGDLVFALDLFAP

-1264 TTLLRAAVAGPER
+1264 TTLLCAAVAGPER

-1290 RRVLTEWSGTAAAAD
+1290 SRVLADWSGTASA
-1305 TGRGAE
+1305 THMGAE
-1311 AVVQG
+1311 AG
-1316 ADGVQDVVEGVA
+1316 A
-1328 ATESGAGA
+1328 
-1336 ETGTTVH
+1336 TVH
-1343 RLVEECAALRPD
+1343 RLVEECAALHPD

-1379 RHLRS
+1379 RHLRFH
-1384 RGAGPGA
+1384 GAGPGA
-1391 AVAVCLERGPEQITA
+1391 AVAVCLERGPDQITA

-1415 AYVPLD
+1415 AYLPLD
-1421 PEHPADRLAYMVA
+1421 PEHPADRLAHMVA
-1434 DARAALVVTDSAR
+1434 DARAEFVVTDSAR

-1452 GQPGRF
+1452 DEPGRF
-1458 LTDRDWP
+1458 LTDRDW
-1465 SLADLPAHDPEPAAA
+1465 SHLADLPAHDPEPVAT

-1493 TGRPKGVEIEHRSLA
+1493 TGRPKGVEIEHHSLA

-1551 CVPDETVRLTPALLQ
+1551 CVPDDTVRLTPALLQ
-1566 RWLTERRVTGTFV
+1566 RWLSERRVTGTFV
-1579 STPMLEALAALDWS
+1579 STPMLESLAALDWS

-1629 TVVTTSAEVVP
+1629 TVVTTSAEVVT

-1710 TGDRVRWLA
+1710 TGDRVRWLT

-1757 ATVVVREDTPGDRR
+1757 ATVVVREDAPGGKR
-1771 LVAYVVPAAGGTLR
+1771 LVAYVVPAAGATVR
-1785 GEVLRGRLRRELPDF
+1785 GEALRERLRRELPDF
-1800 MVPSAFVVLERLP
+1800 MVPSAFVALERLP
-1813 LTPNGKVDRRALPA
+1813 LTPNGKVDRRELPA
-1827 PEPRATTAGGPAP
+1827 PEPRASGAGGPAP
-1840 RTPVERAIAAAWS
+1840 RTPVERVIAAAWS
-1853 EVLGTE
+1853 QVLGIE
-1859 VTGVDAN
+1859 VTGVDEN

-1893 VRDLFAA
+1893 VRELFAA
-1900 PTVAGLAAAVAELAA
+1900 PTVAGLAAAVAELAVGGA
-1915 DGTPGA
+1915 AGTG
-1921 ERIAPADRT
+1921 RIVPADRT
-1930 DGPLPLS
+1930 GGPLPLS

-1952 RAEYAVPFA
+1952 RAEYVVPFA
-1961 LRVSGALDTG
+1961 LRVGGALDTD
-1971 ALDAALTRML
+1971 ALDAALTRLL

-1986 LRTRFVADDNG
+1986 LRTRFVADDDG
-1997 EPAQLVD
+1997 EPAQIVD
-2004 PPTPV
+2004 PPAPV
-2009 HTTVDDLRHIADA
+2009 HTTVHDLRHIAEP
-2022 EERREQAEQLART
+2022 EERQEAARKLARA
-2035 ETARPFDLAAG
+2035 EAARPFDLAAG

-2051 HLVRLTDE
+2051 HLVRLADE

-2071 CDGWSEPI
+2071 CDGWSEPL

-2091 TTGVSPEDAELP
+2091 TTGVPPEGAELP
-2103 VQYADFAVWQRQRL
+2103 VQYADFSVWQRQQL

-2129 RERLAGVEPLELPTD
+2129 KERLTGVEPLELPTD

-2154 GGTVTFQVGG
+2154 GDTVTFEVSA
-2164 AVAAGLRKT
+2164 AVAAGLRKA
-2173 ARSGG
+2173 ARSGT

-2190 VLLAKYGRQDDVT
+2190 VLLVKYARQDDVT
-2203 VGSPVAGRNRAE
+2203 VGTPVAGRNRAE
-2215 TEELIGFFVNTLVL
+2215 TEDLIGFFVNTLVL
-2229 RTDLSGDPRFE
+2229 RTDLSGDPAFT
-2240 ELLARVKD
+2240 ELLDRVKD

-2304 FTVTLPDAKF
+2304 YTVTLPDAKF

-2327 LRGALEYRTDL
+2327 LRGTLEYRTDL
-2338 FERDTVARL
+2338 FERDTVTRL
-2347 AGHLGTLLETVAR
+2347 AGHLGTLLETVAH
-2360 EPGARLSELCLL
+2360 EPAARLSRLCLL

-2378 RIVAEWNDTAAA
+2378 RTVVEWNDTAAA

-2399 LFEERAAR
+2399 LFEERAAQ
-2407 QPDTVAVEGPEGT
+2407 QPDTVAVEGPQGT
-2420 LTYGELNARANRIA
+2420 LTYGQLNARANRIA
-2434 HHLRTRYGV
+2434 HHLRIRYGV

-2462 ELAVLKAGAPYV
+2462 LLGVLKAGAPYV
-2474 PLDPDYPPERL
+2474 PLDPDHPAERL

-2515 LDEDTETLAGEPDTD
+2515 LDEDTATLAGEPTTD
-2530 PRPVAAPHHLAY
+2530 PRPTAAPHDLAY

-2553 KGVQVEHRSVVSLV
+2553 KGVQVEHRSVVNLV
-2567 HWTARTYGLEP
+2567 HWTAREYGLEP
-2578 GQRIALLA
+2578 GQRLALLA
-2586 GIGFDAAAWE
+2586 GVGFDAAAWE
-2596 LWLGLTR
+2596 LWLGLIH

-2622 DWLCEQHVHAT
+2622 DWLCEQRVHAT
-2633 FLSTPMLEALVALPW
+2633 FLSTPMLESLAALPW
-2648 APDSTLDY
+2648 PTDSTLDY
-2656 VLTGGDRLRMPPQ
+2656 VLTGGDRLRMGPS
-2669 ARLPFRV
+2669 AKLPFRV

-2682 TETTVIVTST
+2682 TETTVLATST

-2731 VGGVPVA
+2731 IGGVPVA
-2738 RGYRGRPELTE
+2738 RGYLGRPELTE
-2749 ERFTAYEAEGI
+2749 EKFTAYEAEGV
-2760 STRVY
+2760 STRAY
-2765 RTGDLVRWRADGQL
+2765 RTGDLVRWRADGQI

-2799 EIEATLLT
+2799 EVESTLLT
-2807 GPGIGEVSVVVRE
+2807 HPGIGEVSVIVRE

-2827 LVAYLVAAAGADIP
+2827 LVAYLVATGADAP
-2841 STAELHAHLGRFLPD
+2841 STADLHAHLGRFLPD

-2888 RPDLGTEYT
+2888 RPDLGREYT

-2972 MMAAITAHFAPA
+2972 MMAAITAQFAPA

>member
-1 MADHQL
+1 MADHLL
-7 GEEWRHALAGLEP
+7 GEWRHALAGPEP

-27 RPSEDGP
+27 GPSDDGP
-34 GPADRVAFD
+34 GPADRIPFD

-77 HAGRDDV
+77 HAGRGDV
-84 PVAVPADGA
+84 PVAVPADGS
-93 RDAGA
+93 RDTDTATL
-98 ASVVRGASGDP
+98 VRGAAGDP
-109 AFTDALAWV
+109 AFTEALAHV
-118 ARGMADAARRGPA
+118 ARG
-131 PLGALADAAGGAA
+131 LADAAARGPVPAGTAGGAA
-144 PTVAWFA
+144 VASAWFA
-151 WRTADGE
+151 WRTAGRE
-158 AAVFPPDAH
+158 AVVFPPDAQV
-167 LTLELVAD
+167 TLEVGED

-180 GALGYRTD
+180 GVLGYRTD

-197 MAGHLTTLAR
+197 LTGHLTTLAR
-207 AAADGPGE
+207 SAARAPGMP
-215 RLSTLEMLT
+215 LSALEMLT
-224 AEELRRILTEWNGPR
+224 EAERRRILTEWNGQR
-239 SAFPDTATVHRLV
+239 SAFPHTVTVHRLV
-252 ADRAALQPDAVALE
+252 EERTALQPDAVALE
-266 YGGQRLTYRELE
+266 HGGRRLTYRELD
-278 ERAEGLARYL
+278 ERAEALARYL

-350 SAHAGLFTPGTALLL
+350 SGHAGLFAPGTALLL
-365 ADREWPAGPGAAPV
+365 ADREWPAGGTAPV
-379 AAAGPDDVAYVIY
+379 VAAGPDDVAYVIY

-408 GIVNYLHWCDRNYPP
+408 GVVNYLHWCDRNYPP

-478 VPISFMKATPSHLE
+478 VPISFLKATPSHLE

-504 HGIATVVAG
+504 HGVATVVAG

-518 PALAHRVLALGAGD
+518 PALAHRVLALGTAD

-577 GTHGEVQPV
+577 GAHGEVQPV

-595 GVNVALGYLGRPEL
+595 GVNVALGYLGRPDL
-609 TESRFVPHPF
+609 TARRFVPHPF
-619 SADPGAR
+619 SADPEAR

-650 QVKLRGHRVELGEI
+650 QVKLRGHRVELGEV
-664 ENALLSRPDVAA
+664 ENALLSRAEVAA

-688 RRLVAYLVPAG
+688 KRLVAYLVPAG
-699 GTGVPVAAVRT
+699 GT
-710 ALARELPAHMV
+710 ALAVSGLRAALTRELPAHMV
-721 PARYVVLER
+721 PTRYVVLER

-743 LPAPEGHRPDLSA
+743 LPAPESHRPDVSA

-766 RAVAGIWAELLGVD
+766 RAVTGIWAELLGVD

-812 VPHRMLFDA
+812 VPHRTLFDA

-832 GLEPGTCAGIPRADR
+832 ALDPGTRAAIPRADR
-847 SADALPLS
+847 SAGALPLS
-855 FAQQRLWFLD
+855 FAQRRLWFLH
-865 QLAPGRAEYTIPVGL
+865 QLAPDRAEYTIPVGL
-880 RVEGGFAPEAFGAAL
+880 RVAGDFAPDALGAAL
-895 TALTARHEILRTRFV
+895 TALVARHEILRTRFV
-910 ADATGRPFQVVD
+910 ADATGRPSQVVD
-922 PVREVTVDVHDARRL
+922 AVREVTVDVHDARHL
-937 GAGAAREMLRE
+937 GAGAAREILRE

-965 AVRVADERWLLLLAV
+965 AVRAADAEWLLLLAV

-1001 GAAVDGRPD
+1001 DAAVTGRPD

-1028 TLDGR
+1028 ALDGP

-1038 SAYWRE
+1038 SAYWKR
-1044 RLAGARPLEL
+1044 RLDGVRPLEL

-1076 ADLAGAVRRLA
+1076 ADVAGAARRLA

-1114 VAVGSPIAGRNRA
+1114 IAVGTPIAGRNRA
-1127 ETEELIGF
+1127 ETEDLIGF
-1135 FVNTLVMRTDL
+1135 FVNTLVLRTDL
-1146 SGDPAFTELLARV
+1146 SGDPLFTGLLDRV

-1181 APDRDLSRTPLFQA
+1181 APDRDLSRTPLFQT

-1203 DGRAWRLPGAAVE
+1203 DGHAWRLPGTAVE

-1229 TLFLTERPDG
+1229 TLFLTERSDG
-1239 SLDGDLVYALDLFAP
+1239 SLDGDLVFALDLFAP
-1254 DTAERLAGHF
+1254 DTARRLAGHF

-1290 RRVLTEWSGTAAAAD
+1290 HRVLADWSGAAAATD
-1305 TGRGAE
+1305 T
-1311 AVVQG
+1311 
-1316 ADGVQDVVEGVA
+1316 
-1328 ATESGAGA
+1328 GAGA
-1336 ETGTTVH
+1336 TVH
-1343 RLVEECAALRPD
+1343 RLVEESAALRPD
-1355 TTAVLSADGELTY
+1355 TTAVLSAGGELTY

-1374 ANRLA
+1374 ANQLA

-1421 PEHPADRLAYMVA
+1421 PEHPVDRLAYMVA

-1447 AARLP
+1447 AAALP
-1452 GQPGRF
+1452 DEPGRF
-1458 LTDRDWP
+1458 LTDLDWP
-1465 SLADLPAHDPEPAAA
+1465 SLADLPTYDPEPSAAA
-1480 PGDLAYVIYTSGS
+1480 GDLAYVIYTSGS
-1493 TGRPKGVEIEHRSLA
+1493 TGRPKGVEIEHRGLA

-1579 STPMLEALAALDWS
+1579 STPMLEALAALDWTA
-1593 EPTSLEYVLTGGDA
+1593 PTSLEYVLTGGDA
-1607 LRLPAG
+1607 LRLPTG
-1613 LRLPF
+1613 LNLPF
-1618 RVVNNY
+1618 RVFNNY

-1652 GTFVYVVDRYGRPV
+1652 GTFVYVVDRNGRPV

-1684 YRGQPGQTAERFVTA
+1684 YRGRPDQTAERFVTA

-1757 ATVVVREDTPGDRR
+1757 ATVVVREDAPGDKR
-1771 LVAYVVPAAGGTLR
+1771 LVAYVVPAADGAPR
-1785 GEVLRGRLRRELPDF
+1785 DEALRGRLRRELPDF
-1800 MVPSAFVVLERLP
+1800 MVPSAFVALERLP

-1827 PEPRATTAGGPAP
+1827 PEPRASGAGGPAP
-1840 RTPVERAIAAAWS
+1840 RTPVERAVAAAWS
-1853 EVLGTE
+1853 QVLGTE
-1859 VTGVDAN
+1859 VAGVDDN

-1893 VRDLFAA
+1893 VRELFAA
-1900 PTVAGLAAAVAELAA
+1900 PTVAGLAAAVSELAG
-1915 DGTPGA
+1915 DGAAGP
-1921 ERIAPADRT
+1921 EPIPPADRT
-1930 DGPLPLS
+1930 GGPLPLS
-1937 FAQQRLWFLDQLEPG
+1937 FAQQRLWFLDQMEPG
-1952 RAEYAVPFA
+1952 RAEYAVLFA
-1961 LRVSGALDTG
+1961 LRVTGPLDTG
-1971 ALDAALTRML
+1971 ALDTALTRMA

-1986 LRTRFVADDNG
+1986 LRTRFVADDDG
-1997 EPAQLVD
+1997 EPGQVVD
-2004 PPTPV
+2004 PPAPV
-2009 HTTVDDLRHIADA
+2009 RTAVHDLRHIADS
-2022 EERREQAEQLART
+2022 EERHQAARHLT
-2035 ETARPFDLAAG
+2035 RAEAARPFDLAAG

-2051 HLVRLTDE
+2051 HLVRLADE
-2059 EAHLLLT
+2059 EAYLLLT
-2066 VHHIA
+2066 VHHIV
-2071 CDGWSEPI
+2071 CDGWSEPV

-2091 TTGVSPEDAELP
+2091 TAGTPCADTELP
-2103 VQYADFAVWQRQRL
+2103 VQYADFSVWQRQRL
-2117 TGDVLEEQLAYW
+2117 TGDVLERQLAYW
-2129 RERLAGVEPLELPTD
+2129 RERLAGVEALELPTD

-2154 GGTVTFQVGG
+2154 GDTVTFEVSA
-2164 AVAAGLRKT
+2164 AVAAGLRKA
-2173 ARSGG
+2173 ARNGS
-2178 ASLYMVLLAVFQ
+2178 ASLYMVLLAAFQ
-2190 VLLAKYGRQDDVT
+2190 VLLAKYTRQDDIA
-2203 VGSPVAGRNRAE
+2203 VGTPIAGRNRAE
-2215 TEELIGFFVNTLVL
+2215 TEDLIGFFVNTLVL
-2229 RTDLSGDPRFE
+2229 RTDLSGDPAFTG
-2240 ELLARVKD
+2240 LLDRVKD

-2285 LQNTPD
+2285 LQNTPYED
-2291 EHGWSLPG
+2291 AWSLPG

-2360 EPGARLSELCLL
+2360 DPGVRLSGLCLL

-2378 RIVAEWNDTAAA
+2378 QTVVEWNDTAAA
-2390 FPDTATLHG
+2390 FPDTTTLHG

-2407 QPDTVAVEGPEGT
+2407 QPDTVAVEGPLGT

-2462 ELAVLKAGAPYV
+2462 VLGVLKAGAPYV
-2474 PLDPDYPPERL
+2474 PLDPDHPAERL

-2515 LDEDTETLAGEPDTD
+2515 LDEDTATLSGEPDTD

-2567 HWTARTYGLEP
+2567 HWTAREYGLEP

-2586 GIGFDAAAWE
+2586 GVGFDAAAWE
-2596 LWLGLTR
+2596 LWLGLTQ

-2622 DWLCEQHVHAT
+2622 DWLCEQRVHAT
-2633 FLSTPMLEALVALPW
+2633 FLSTPMLEALAALPW
-2648 APDSTLDY
+2648 VADSTLDY
-2656 VLTGGDRLRMPPQ
+2656 VLTGGDRLRMPPR

-2682 TETTVIVTST
+2682 TEATIIVTST

-2706 IPNSLAFVVDQ
+2706 IPNVLAFVVDQ
-2717 HGRPVPVGVPGELL
+2717 HDRPVPVGVPGELL
-2731 VGGVPVA
+2731 VGGVPLA
-2738 RGYRGRPELTE
+2738 RGYRDRPELTE
-2749 ERFTAYEAEGI
+2749 ERFTAYEAEGL

-2807 GPGIGEVSVVVRE
+2807 HPGIGEVSVIVRE

-2827 LVAYLVAAAGADIP
+2827 LVAYLVAIAADTP

-2865 LERLPLTANGKVDRA
+2865 LDRLPLTANGKVDRA

-2888 RPDLGTEYT
+2888 RPDLGTEYA

-2902 VERTVTAVWQELLG
+2902 VERTVTTVWQELLG

-2960 TPAQLAQGIADL
+2960 TPARLAQSIADL
-2972 MMAAITAHFAPA
+2972 MMAAITAQFEPA

>member
-7 GEEWRHALAGLEP
+7 GEWRHALAGLEP
-20 LELPSDR
+20 LELPSDH
-27 RPSEDGP
+27 RPSDDGP
-34 GPADRVAFD
+34 GPVDRVPFD

-55 ARDRGVEL
+55 ARDRGMEP

-77 HAGRDDV
+77 YAGRGDV

-93 RDAGA
+93 RDTETAT
-98 ASVVRGASGDP
+98 VVRGAAGNP
-109 AFTDALAWV
+109 AFAEALAHV
-118 ARGMADAARRGPA
+118 ARGMADAAARGPA
-131 PLGALADAAGGAA
+131 PLAVLADATGGTGAA
-144 PTVAWFA
+144 VAWFA
-151 WRTADGE
+151 WRTADRE
-158 AAVFPPDAH
+158 AAAFPPDAH
-167 LTLELVAD
+167 VTLEVVAD
-175 GGGLS
+175 GERLS
-180 GALGYRTD
+180 GFLGYRTD

-197 MAGHLTTLAR
+197 MTGHLATLAR
-207 AAADGPGE
+207 SAADAPGE
-215 RLSTLEMLT
+215 PLGALEMLT
-224 AEELRRILTEWNGPR
+224 EPERHRILTGWNGPR

-252 ADRAALQPDAVALE
+252 EEQVAHRPDAVALE
-266 YGGQRLTYRELE
+266 HGGKRLTYREMD
-278 ERAEGLARYL
+278 ERAEALARYL

-350 SAHAGLFTPGTALLL
+350 SAYTDLFAPGTELLP
-365 ADREWPAGPGAAPV
+365 ADREWPAGPGTAPV
-379 AAAGPDDVAYVIY
+379 AAVGPDDLAYVIY

-408 GIVNYLHWCDRNYPP
+408 GVVNYLHWCDRNYPP

-455 LVVPRPEPGRGVF
+455 LVVPEPEQGRTVF

-478 VPISFMKATPSHLE
+478 VPISFLKATPAHLE

-504 HGIATVVAG
+504 HGIATMVVG
-513 GEDLT
+513 GEDLA
-518 PALAHRVLALGAGD
+518 PALAHRALTLGTEG

-550 SRTESVDPAADHV
+550 SRTTTVDPAADHV

-577 GTHGEVQPV
+577 GAHGEVQPV

-595 GVNVALGYLGRPEL
+595 GVNVALGYLDRPDL
-609 TESRFVPHPF
+609 TARRFVPHPF

-664 ENALLSRPDVAA
+664 ENALLSRPAVAA

-688 RRLVAYLVPAG
+688 KRLVAYLVPAG
-699 GTGVPVAAVRT
+699 GTAVAVAGLRA
-710 ALARELPAHMV
+710 ALARELPEHML

-743 LPAPEGHRPDLSA
+743 LPAPEGHRPDVSA
-756 AFTAPRTPTE
+756 AFAAPRTPTQ
-766 RAVAGIWAELLGVD
+766 RTVAGIWAELLGVD
-780 AVGADDDF
+780 EVGADDDF
-788 LELGGHSLL
+788 FELGGHSLL
-797 AARVASRLRRDLGVD
+797 AARVAARLRRDLGVD
-812 VPHRMLFDA
+812 VPYRTLFDA
-821 PTPALLAAAVD
+821 PTPALLATAVD
-832 GLEPGTCAGIPRADR
+832 ALDPGTCAAIPRADR
-847 SADALPLS
+847 STGVLPLS
-855 FAQQRLWFLD
+855 FAQQRMWFLD
-865 QLAPGRAEYTIPVGL
+865 QLAPGRAEYAIPVGL
-880 RVEGGFAPEAFGAAL
+880 RVEGHFAPDAFGAAL
-895 TALTARHEILRTRFV
+895 TALTASHEILRTRFV

-922 PVREVTVDVHDARRL
+922 AAREVTVDVHDARHL
-937 GAGAAREMLRE
+937 GADAAREMLRE

-959 PLLRAV
+959 PLLRAM
-965 AVRVADERWLLLLAV
+965 AVRVADTEWLLLLTV

-1001 GAAVDGRPD
+1001 GAAVAGRPCAP
-1010 TLAPLG
+1010 APLG

-1028 TLDGR
+1028 VLDGP
-1033 ALAGQ
+1033 ATEGQ

-1044 RLAGARPLEL
+1044 RLAGVRPLEL

-1076 ADLAGAVRRLA
+1076 ADVAGAARRLA

-1107 KYSGQED
+1107 KYSGQD
-1114 VAVGSPIAGRNRA
+1114 DIAVGSPVAGRNRA

-1159 KDTALGAYDHQDLPF
+1159 KETALGAYDHQDLPF

-1181 APDRDLSRTPLFQA
+1181 APDRDLSRNPLFQTVFA
-1195 MFVLQNTP
+1195 LQNTP
-1203 DGRAWRLPGAAVE
+1203 DGHAWQLPGAAVE
-1216 PFAVRAEE
+1216 PFAVREEE

-1229 TLFLTERPDG
+1229 TLILTERPDG
-1239 SLDGDLVYALDLFAP
+1239 SLDGDLVFALDLFAP

-1290 RRVLTEWSGTAAAAD
+1290 HRVLDEWSGTAATTD
-1305 TGRGAE
+1305 TGA
-1311 AVVQG
+1311 
-1316 ADGVQDVVEGVA
+1316 
-1328 ATESGAGA
+1328 
-1336 ETGTTVH
+1336 GTTVH

-1379 RHLRS
+1379 RHLRL
-1384 RGAGPGA
+1384 RGAGPGNV
-1391 AVAVCLERGPEQITA
+1391 VAVCLERGPEQITA
-1406 LLAVLKSGA
+1406 LLAVFKSGA
-1415 AYVPLD
+1415 AYLPLD
-1421 PEHPADRLAYMVA
+1421 PEHPADRLAHMIA

-1452 GQPGRF
+1452 EEPGRF
-1458 LTDRDWP
+1458 LTDRDRP
-1465 SLADLPAHDPEPAAA
+1465 SLADLPAHDPEPAAS

-1493 TGRPKGVEIEHRSLA
+1493 TGRPKGVEIEHHSLA
-1508 GLVRWTADTFGAAPG
+1508 GLVHWTADTFGAAPG

-1551 CVPDETVRLTPALLQ
+1551 CVPDDTVRLTPALLQ
-1566 RWLTERRVTGTFV
+1566 RWLNERRVTGTFV
-1579 STPMLEALAALDWS
+1579 STPVLESLAALDWS

-1629 TVVTTSAEVVP
+1629 TVVTTSAEIVP

-1652 GTFVYVVDRYGRPV
+1652 GTFVHVVDRYGRPV

-1684 YRGQPGQTAERFVTA
+1684 YRGKPDQTAERFVTA

-1747 VLLAGPDVAA
+1747 VLLAGPGVAA
-1757 ATVVVREDTPGDRR
+1757 ATVVVREDTPGDKR
-1771 LVAYVVPAAGGTLR
+1771 LVAYVVPAAGATVR
-1785 GEVLRGRLRRELPDF
+1785 GEDLRGRLRRELPDF
-1800 MVPSAFVVLERLP
+1800 MVPSAFVALERLP
-1813 LTPNGKVDRRALPA
+1813 LTPNGKVDRRELPA
-1827 PEPRATTAGGPAP
+1827 PEPRASGAGGPAP
-1840 RTPVERAIAAAWS
+1840 RTPVERTIAEAWS
-1853 EVLGTE
+1853 RVLGTE
-1859 VTGVDAN
+1859 VTGADDN

-1893 VRDLFAA
+1893 VRELFAS
-1900 PTVAGLAAAVAELAA
+1900 PTVAALAAAVAELAA
-1915 DGTPGA
+1915 HGTAGA

-1930 DGPLPLS
+1930 GGPLPLS

-1952 RAEYAVPFA
+1952 CAEYVVPFA
-1961 LRVSGALDTG
+1961 LRVSGALDTD

-1986 LRTRFVADDNG
+1986 LRTRFVADDGG
-1997 EPAQLVD
+1997 EPTQIVD
-2004 PPTPV
+2004 PPEPV
-2009 HTTVDDLRHIADA
+2009 HTTVHDLRHIADT
-2022 EERREQAEQLART
+2022 EERREAARHLARA
-2035 ETARPFDLAAG
+2035 EAARPFDLATG

-2051 HLVRLTDE
+2051 HLVQLADE

-2066 VHHIA
+2066 VHHIV
-2071 CDGWSEPI
+2071 CDGWSEPV

-2091 TTGVSPEDAELP
+2091 TTGTPSEDPEPP
-2103 VQYADFAVWQRQRL
+2103 VQYVDFSVWQRQQL
-2117 TGDVLEEQLAYW
+2117 TGDVLEGQLAYW

-2144 HRRPAGRPGG
+2144 HRRPERRSAGGD
-2154 GGTVTFQVGG
+2154 TVTFEVGA
-2164 AVAAGLRKT
+2164 AVAAGLRNA
-2173 ARSGG
+2173 ARSST
-2178 ASLYMVLLAVFQ
+2178 ASLYMVLLAAFQ
-2190 VLLAKYGRQDDVT
+2190 VLLVKYTRQDDVT

-2215 TEELIGFFVNTLVL
+2215 TEELIGFFVNTLVM
-2229 RTDLSGDPRFE
+2229 RTDLSGDPAFT
-2240 ELLARVKD
+2240 ELLDRVKE

-2285 LQNTPD
+2285 FQNTPD

-2304 FTVTLPDAKF
+2304 FAVTLPDAKF
-2314 DLTLMMSEDADGG
+2314 DLTLMMSEDPDGG
-2327 LRGALEYRTDL
+2327 LRGTLEYRTDL
-2338 FERDTVARL
+2338 FERDTVTRL

-2360 EPGARLSELCLL
+2360 EPAARLSRLCLL
-2372 TAEERR
+2372 TAGEGRR
-2378 RIVAEWNDTAAA
+2378 TVVEWNDTATA

-2399 LFEERAAR
+2399 LFEQRAAQ
-2407 QPDTVAVEGPEGT
+2407 QPDTVAVEWPQGT
-2420 LTYGELNARANRIA
+2420 LTYGRLNARANRIA

-2451 CLERGPDLVTA
+2451 CLERGPDLITA
-2462 ELAVLKAGAPYV
+2462 LLGVLKAGAPYV
-2474 PLDPDYPPERL
+2474 PMDPDHPAERL
-2485 AYMVRDTATPVVL
+2485 AHMVRDTGTPVVL
-2498 TGSAHTGRLPS
+2498 TGSAHTDRLPP

-2515 LDEDTETLAGEPDTD
+2515 LDEDTATLAGEPDTD
-2530 PRPVAAPHHLAY
+2530 PRPAAAPHDLAY

-2553 KGVQVEHRSVVSLV
+2553 KGVQVEHRSLVNLV
-2567 HWTARTYGLEP
+2567 HWTAREYGLEP

-2586 GIGFDAAAWE
+2586 GVGFDAAAWE
-2596 LWLGLTR
+2596 LWLGLTH

-2622 DWLCEQHVHAT
+2622 DWLCEQRVHAT
-2633 FLSTPMLEALVALPW
+2633 FLSTPMLEALAALPW
-2648 APDSTLDY
+2648 AADSPLDY
-2656 VLTGGDRLRMPPQ
+2656 VLTGGDRLRMPPR

-2682 TETTVIVTST
+2682 TEAAVVTTST
-2692 VVEPGDAVPPIGRP
+2692 VVEPGEPVPPIGRP
-2706 IPNSLAFVVDQ
+2706 VSNTLVFVVDQ
-2717 HGRPVPVGVPGELL
+2717 HDRPLPVGVPGELL
-2731 VGGVPVA
+2731 IGGVPVA

-2749 ERFTAYEAEGI
+2749 ERFTAYEAEGV

-2799 EIEATLLT
+2799 EVESTLLSH
-2807 GPGIGEVSVVVRE
+2807 PGIGEANVIVRE
-2820 DTPGDKR
+2820 DDPGDKR
-2827 LVAYLVAAAGADIP
+2827 LVAYLVTTGADAP
-2841 STAELHAHLGRFLPD
+2841 STADLHAHLGRFLPD

-2888 RPDLGTEYT
+2888 RPDLGREYT

-2902 VERTVTAVWQELLG
+2902 VERTVTTVWQELLG

-2922 HDNFFQLG
+2922 HDDFFQLG

-2945 ALRVDVPVRAVFDSP
+2945 ALRIDVPVRAVFDSP
-2960 TPAQLAQGIADL
+2960 TPAQLAQSIADL
-2972 MMAAITAHFAPA
+2972 MMAEITAQFAPA

>member
-7 GEEWRHALAGLEP
+7 GEWRHALAGLEP

-27 RPSEDGP
+27 RPSDDGP
-34 GPADRVAFD
+34 GLADRVPFD

-77 HAGRDDV
+77 HAGRGDV
-84 PVAVPADGA
+84 PVAVPTDGT
-93 RDAGA
+93 RDTDA
-98 ASVVRGASGDP
+98 ATVVRGAVGDP
-109 AFTDALAWV
+109 AFTEALAHV
-118 ARGMADAARRGPA
+118 ARGMVDAVGRGPV
-131 PLGALADAAGGAA
+131 PLAVLADAAGGAVA
-144 PTVAWFA
+144 AVAWFA
-151 WRTADGE
+151 WRTAGRE
-158 AAVFPPDAH
+158 AAAFPPDAH
-167 LTLELVAD
+167 VTLEVVAD

-180 GALGYRTD
+180 GVLGYRTD

-197 MAGHLTTLAR
+197 MAGHLATLAR
-207 AAADGPGE
+207 SAADAPGE
-215 RLSTLEMLT
+215 PLSALEMLT
-224 AEELRRILTEWNGPR
+224 EPERHRILTEWNGPR

-252 ADRAALQPDAVALE
+252 GERAALQPDAVALE
-266 YGGQRLTYRELE
+266 HGGQRLTYRELD

-350 SAHAGLFTPGTALLL
+350 SAHTSLFAPGTALLL
-365 ADREWPAGPGAAPV
+365 ADREWPAGTGTVPV

-408 GIVNYLHWCDRNYPP
+408 GVVNYLHWCDRNYPP

-478 VPISFMKATPSHLE
+478 VPISFLKATPSHLE

-518 PALAHRVLALGAGD
+518 PALAHRALALGTGD
-532 TAIVNEYGPT
+532 TTIVNEYGPT

-550 SRTESVDPAADHV
+550 GRTVSVDPAADHV

-577 GTHGEVQPV
+577 GAHGEVQPV

-595 GVNVALGYLGRPEL
+595 GVNVALGYLGRHDL
-609 TESRFVPHPF
+609 TARRFVPHPF
-619 SADPGAR
+619 SADPEAR

-664 ENALLSRPDVAA
+664 ENALLSRPAVAA

-688 RRLVAYLVPAG
+688 KRLVAYLVPTG
-699 GTGVPVAAVRT
+699 GTAVAVAALRA
-710 ALARELPAHMV
+710 ALARELPEHML

-743 LPAPEGHRPDLSA
+743 LPAPEGHRPDVSA
-756 AFTAPRTPTE
+756 AFAAPRTPTQ
-766 RAVAGIWAELLGVD
+766 RAVVGIWAELLGVD
-780 AVGADDDF
+780 EVGADDDF
-788 LELGGHSLL
+788 FELGGHSLL
-797 AARVASRLRRDLGVD
+797 AVRIASRLRRDLGVD
-812 VPHRMLFDA
+812 VPYRTLFDA
-821 PTPALLAAAVD
+821 PTPALLATAVD
-832 GLEPGTCAGIPRADR
+832 ALDPGTCAAIPRADR
-847 SADALPLS
+847 SAGALPLS

-865 QLAPGRAEYTIPVGL
+865 QLAPGRAEYAIPVGL
-880 RVEGGFAPEAFGAAL
+880 RVEGDFAPDAFGAAL
-895 TALTARHEILRTRFV
+895 TALAASHEILRTRFV

-922 PVREVTVDVHDARRL
+922 AGREVAVDVHDARRL
-937 GAGAAREMLRE
+937 GAGAARAMLRE
-948 AAGRPFDLATG
+948 AAGRPFDLAAG
-959 PLLRAV
+959 PLLRAM
-965 AVRVADERWLLLLAV
+965 AVRVADTEWLLLLTV

-1001 GAAVDGRPD
+1001 GAAVAGRPC

-1028 TLDGR
+1028 VLDGP

-1044 RLAGARPLEL
+1044 RLAGVRPLEL
-1054 PTDHRRPA
+1054 PADHRRPA

-1076 ADLAGAVRRLA
+1076 ADVAGAARRLA

-1107 KYSGQED
+1107 KYSGQD
-1114 VAVGSPIAGRNRA
+1114 DIAVGSPVAGRNRA
-1127 ETEELIGF
+1127 ETEDLIGF
-1135 FVNTLVMRTDL
+1135 FVNTLVLRTDL
-1146 SGDPAFTELLARV
+1146 SGDPAFTELLDRV

-1181 APDRDLSRTPLFQA
+1181 APDRDLSRNPLFQT

-1203 DGRAWRLPGAAVE
+1203 DGHAWQLPGAVVE
-1216 PFAVRAEE
+1216 PFAVREEE

-1229 TLFLTERPDG
+1229 TLILTERPDG
-1239 SLDGDLVYALDLFAP
+1239 SLDGDLVFALDLFAP

-1264 TTLLRAAVAGPER
+1264 TTLLCAAVAGPER

-1290 RRVLTEWSGTAAAAD
+1290 RRVLAEWSGTASAAD
-1305 TGRGAE
+1305 TGAE
-1311 AVVQG
+1311 A
-1316 ADGVQDVVEGVA
+1316 
-1328 ATESGAGA
+1328 GAGA
-1336 ETGTTVH
+1336 TVH

-1379 RHLRS
+1379 RHLRFC
-1384 RGAGPGA
+1384 GAGPGA

-1406 LLAVLKSGA
+1406 LLAILKSGA
-1415 AYVPLD
+1415 AYLPLD
-1421 PEHPADRLAYMVA
+1421 PEHPADRLAHMVA

-1452 GQPGRF
+1452 DEPGRF

-1465 SLADLPAHDPEPAAA
+1465 SLADLPAHDPEPAASS
-1480 PGDLAYVIYTSGS
+1480 GDLAYVIYTSGS
-1493 TGRPKGVEIEHRSLA
+1493 TGRPKGVEIEHRSLV

-1551 CVPDETVRLTPALLQ
+1551 CVPDDTVRLTPALLQ
-1566 RWLTERRVTGTFV
+1566 RWLSERRVTGTFV
-1579 STPMLEALAALDWS
+1579 STPMLESLAALDWS

-1607 LRLPAG
+1607 LRLPTG

-1629 TVVTTSAEVVP
+1629 TVVTTSAEVVT

-1757 ATVVVREDTPGDRR
+1757 ATVVVREDAPGDKR
-1771 LVAYVVPAAGGTLR
+1771 LVAYVVPAAGATVR
-1785 GEVLRGRLRRELPDF
+1785 GEALRGRLRRELPDF
-1800 MVPSAFVVLERLP
+1800 MVPSAFVALERLP
-1813 LTPNGKVDRRALPA
+1813 LTPNGKVDRRELPA
-1827 PEPRATTAGGPAP
+1827 PEPRASGAGGPAP

-1853 EVLGTE
+1853 QVLGTE
-1859 VTGVDAN
+1859 VTGVDDD

-1893 VRDLFAA
+1893 VRALFAA
-1900 PTVAGLAAAVAELAA
+1900 PTVVGLAAAVAELAA
-1915 DGTPGA
+1915 DGTAGA
-1921 ERIAPADRT
+1921 ERIVSADRT
-1930 DGPLPLS
+1930 GGPLPLS

-1961 LRVSGALDTG
+1961 LRVSGALDTD

-1986 LRTRFVADDNG
+1986 LRTRFVAGDDG
-1997 EPAQLVD
+1997 EPAQVVD
-2004 PPTPV
+2004 PPAPV
-2009 HTTVDDLRHIADA
+2009 HTAVHDLRHIADT
-2022 EERREQAEQLART
+2022 EERQEAARHLARA
-2035 ETARPFDLAAG
+2035 EAARPFDLAAG

-2051 HLVRLTDE
+2051 HLVRLADE

-2071 CDGWSEPI
+2071 CDGWSEPV

-2091 TTGVSPEDAELP
+2091 TTGIPPEDAELP
-2103 VQYADFAVWQRQRL
+2103 VQYADFSVWQRQQL
-2117 TGDVLEEQLAYW
+2117 TGDVLEGQLAYW

-2144 HRRPAGRPGG
+2144 HRRPERRPGG
-2154 GGTVTFQVGG
+2154 GDTVTFEVSA
-2164 AVAAGLRKT
+2164 AVAAGLSKA
-2173 ARSGG
+2173 ARSGT
-2178 ASLYMVLLAVFQ
+2178 ASLYMVLLAAFQ
-2190 VLLAKYGRQDDVT
+2190 VLLVKYARQDDVT

-2215 TEELIGFFVNTLVL
+2215 TEDLIGFFVNTLVL
-2229 RTDLSGDPRFE
+2229 RTDLSGDPAFT
-2240 ELLARVKD
+2240 ELLDRVKD

-2285 LQNTPD
+2285 FQNTPD

-2347 AGHLGTLLETVAR
+2347 AGHLGTLLEAVAR
-2360 EPGARLSELCLL
+2360 EPAARLSRLCLL
-2372 TAEERR
+2372 TAEEGRR
-2378 RIVAEWNDTAAA
+2378 TVVEWNDTAAA

-2399 LFEERAAR
+2399 LFEERAAQ
-2407 QPDTVAVEGPEGT
+2407 QPDTVAVEGPQGT
-2420 LTYGELNARANRIA
+2420 LTYGELNALANRIA

-2451 CLERGPDLVTA
+2451 CLERGPDLVA
-2462 ELAVLKAGAPYV
+2462 AVLGVLKAGAPYV
-2474 PLDPDYPPERL
+2474 PLDPDYPAERL

-2515 LDEDTETLAGEPDTD
+2515 LDEDTTTLADEPDTD
-2530 PRPVAAPHHLAY
+2530 PRPAAGPHHLAY

-2553 KGVQVEHRSVVSLV
+2553 KGVQVEHRSLVNLV
-2567 HWTARTYGLEP
+2567 HWTAREYGLEP

-2596 LWLGLTR
+2596 LWLGLIR

-2648 APDSTLDY
+2648 AADSPLDY
-2656 VLTGGDRLRMPPQ
+2656 VLTGGDRLRMPPR

-2682 TETTVIVTST
+2682 TETTVLATST

-2706 IPNSLAFVVDQ
+2706 IPNALVFVVDQ

-2731 VGGVPVA
+2731 IGGVPVA

-2749 ERFTAYEAEGI
+2749 ERFTAYEAEGV

-2799 EIEATLLT
+2799 EVESTLLT
-2807 GPGIGEVSVVVRE
+2807 HPGIGEVSVMVRE

-2827 LVAYLVAAAGADIP
+2827 LVAYLVTTGADAP
-2841 STAELHAHLGRFLPD
+2841 STADLHAHLGRFLPD

-2865 LERLPLTANGKVDRA
+2865 LERLPLNANGKVDRA

-2888 RPDLGTEYT
+2888 RPDLGREYT

-2916 IERVGV
+2916 IDRVGV
-2922 HDNFFQLG
+2922 HDNFFQMG

-2960 TPAQLAQGIADL
+2960 TPAQLAQAVADL
-2972 MMAAITAHFAPA
+2972 MMAAITAQFAPA
-2984 G
+2984 R